1 MQSSNALPGNARRKA
16 GVVVKEITTSDL
28 TKVLGFNPSAEQ
40 IAAIVSPLEPSMIVA
55 GAGTGKTTVMA
66 GRIAWLIMTQQVP
79 PDRILGLTFTT
90 KAANELLTRVRSFLP
105 GALKY
110 LPDESA
116 HSDLGEPVISTYN
129 AFGSRLLKEHALRLG
144 LEPDARVVVDATRYQ
159 LAMRVVCQSNYDLGG
174 LGYSPTTAV
183 TEMLKL
189 DEHCSNYLVDPNHI
203 IEKDSQR
210 LISLE
215 GIAKKQEL
223 THDMIKT
230 CLKRISLAKLV
241 LDFRQAK
248 ISNDVIDYAD
258 QIRLAAQAAQN
269 SQAMRDILK
278 EQFHAVL
285 LDEYQD
291 TSLSQKVLLQEL
303 FGQGHPVMAV
313 GDPCQAIYGW
323 RGAEITNMENFK
335 FDFERQVSGMWEPAQ
350 IYKLTANRRSGQNI
364 LTAANSL
371 SNKLREIHPEIVEL
385 VPADDAKPVGEI
397 QTALLPT
404 FTDEVEW
411 VAEQISKIKPVKSW
425 NEVAVLLR
433 EKKNAQYYVNALEAK
448 GIPVQVVDPGALIN
462 LPEVREVVSYLEA
475 IYDPTANTALARIL
489 LSPRWQIG
497 SRDLAILGRHASELV
512 RVDVTPEMPI
522 DVQLDHIVSAVD
534 KSQRVSLLDALE
546 LVSEDETLPYSPE
559 ARVRLVEL
567 ASQLRMLRRFCN
579 ESAID
584 LISRVIRV
592 TGIGIEAM
600 VVNSPEGSTHFDRLA
615 ALIDLAGN
623 FRNLEGDSSVAA
635 FLEFL
640 RTGQRFNSLVE
651 ADVTLSDN
659 AVIVMSIHKSKGLEF
674 PIVVIPDLTV
684 GVFPSTPKDRHWP
697 KNAFRIPPDALG
709 APINPLLPEF
719 PSPTGPRGVDFKA
732 FTSAAGELATIDER
746 RLAYVAVTRAE
757 QKVIASGSWWG
768 PTQSR
773 LRGPSDFLI
782 NLHDGATHPDV
793 WTQTP
798 DADATNPLLSDVQY
812 LSWPAQ
818 IDPAKQSQVQR
829 DAELVRSATI
839 AMHDESGLSSA
850 EKALVE
856 SWQQDIDALVL
867 QSRQFESS
875 ERLVRLP
882 SSLSASQL
890 IALNTDE
897 DTFLKSLVRPMPRKP
912 SSAADRGTT
921 FHSWVETFYGSR
933 TLIDTETLAGAMD
946 DEIYTDEQLQ
956 ALKSAFESGPFVNRT
971 PASLELPF
979 ALVLGGRTL
988 RGRLDALFTGTLDD
1002 PTAADSWLVV
1012 DWKTG
1017 KPGSANDL
1025 QLSIY
1030 RQAAAQSLGV
1040 NPEQIQAAFYY
1051 VADQV
1056 VSTPQNLL
1064 SLDELAE
1071 LIL

>member
-1 MQSSNALPGNARRKA
+1 M
-16 GVVVKEITTSDL
+16 KEITTSDL
-28 TKVLGFNPSAEQ
+28 TKVLGFNPSSEQ
-40 IAAIVSPLEPSMIVA
+40 LAAIVSPLEPSMIVA

-66 GRIAWLIMTQQVP
+66 GRIAWLIMTQQVA

-105 GALKY
+105 AALKY
-110 LPDESA
+110 LPDEFA

-159 LAMRVVCQSNYDLGG
+159 LAMRVVCQSHYDLGG

-189 DEHCSNYLVDPNHI
+189 DEQCSNYLVDPNLI
-203 IEKDSQR
+203 IENDTQR
-210 LISLE
+210 LVGLE
-215 GIAKKQEL
+215 KIDKKQEL
-223 THDMIKT
+223 TFDMIKT
-230 CLKRISLAKLV
+230 CQKRIALAKLV
-241 LDFRQAK
+241 MDFRQAK

-269 SQAMRDILK
+269 SRAMRDILK
-278 EQFHAVL
+278 DQFHVVL

-335 FDFERQVSGMWEPAQ
+335 DDFPRELTGNWEPAQ
-350 IYKLTANRRSGQNI
+350 IYKLTANRRSGENI

-385 VPADDAKPVGEI
+385 VPADDAKPTGEI

-404 FTDEVEW
+404 FSDEVEW
-411 VAEQISKIKPVKSW
+411 VADQVSKIKPIKSW

-433 EKKNAQYYVNALEAK
+433 EKKNAQYYVNALEAR
-448 GIPVQVVDPGALIN
+448 GIPVQVVDPGALVN

-475 IYDPTANTALARIL
+475 VYDPTANTALARIL

-512 RVDVTPEMPI
+512 RIDVTQEMPI

-546 LVSEDETLPYSPE
+546 LVSEGETLPYSPE

-567 ASQLRMLRRFCN
+567 AAQLRMLRKFCN

-584 LISRVIRV
+584 LISRIIRV

-623 FRNLEGDSSVAA
+623 FRNLEGDSSVGA
-635 FLEFL
+635 FLEYL

-674 PIVVIPDLTV
+674 PIVVVPDLTV

-719 PSPTGPRGVDFKA
+719 PSPGGPRGVDFKA
-732 FTSAAGELATIDER
+732 FSSAAGELATIDER
-746 RLAYVAVTRAE
+746 RLAYVAITRAE

-768 PTQSR
+768 PTQSK
-773 LRGPSDFLI
+773 LRGPSQFLI
-782 NLHDGATHPDV
+782 DLHEGATTPDI

-798 DADATNPLLSDVQY
+798 DPDATNPLLADVQY
-812 LSWPAQ
+812 LTWPVQ
-818 IDPAKQSQVQR
+818 IEPAKRVAIQEQA
-829 DAELVRSATI
+829 DLVKSAAI
-839 AMHDESGLSSA
+839 KLHDQSGLNV
-850 EKALVE
+850 EELALVE

-867 QSRQFESS
+867 QASQNESA

-882 SSLSASQL
+882 ASLSASQL
-890 IALNTDE
+890 IALNVDE
-897 DTFLKSLVRPMPRKP
+897 ETFLKSLVRPMPRKP

-921 FHSWVETFYGSR
+921 FHSWVETFYGRR
-933 TLIDTETLAGAMD
+933 TLIDTEMLVGAMD
-946 DEIYTDEQLQ
+946 DEIYSDEQLQ
-956 ALKSAFESGPFVNRT
+956 ALKSAFESGPFVDRT
-971 PASLELPF
+971 PASLEMPF

-988 RGRLDALFTGTLDD
+988 RGRMDALFTGTLDD
-1002 PTAADSWLVV
+1002 PTASDRWLVV

-1030 RQAAAQSLGV
+1030 RQAAALTLGV
-1040 NPEQIQAAFYY
+1040 NPDQIQAVFYY
-1051 VADQV
+1051 VADQEI
-1056 VSTPQNLL
+1056 TPAKNLL
-1064 SLDELAE
+1064 SLEELAE
-1071 LIL
+1071 LIS

>member
-1 MQSSNALPGNARRKA
+1 M
-16 GVVVKEITTSDL
+16 KEITATDL

-40 IAAIVSPLEPSMIVA
+40 LAAIVSPLEPSMIVA

-66 GRIAWLIMTQQVP
+66 GRIAWLIMTQQVA

-105 GALKY
+105 AALKY

-116 HSDLGEPVISTYN
+116 FADLGEPVISTYN

-159 LAMRVVCQSNYDLGG
+159 LAMRVVCESNYDLGG

-189 DEHCSNYLVDPNHI
+189 DEQCSNYLVDPNQI
-203 IEKDSQR
+203 VEKDSQR
-210 LISLE
+210 LVGLE
-215 GIAKKQEL
+215 QIEKKQEL

-230 CLKRISLAKLV
+230 CQKRVALAKLV
-241 LDFRQAK
+241 IDFRQAK

-258 QIRLAAQAAQN
+258 QIRLAAQAAQ
-269 SQAMRDILK
+269 SSEPMRGILK
-278 EQFHAVL
+278 EQFHVVL

-303 FGQGHPVMAV
+303 FGHGHPVMAV

-335 FDFERQVSGMWEPAQ
+335 TDFERNVAGNWEPAQ
-350 IYKLTANRRSGQNI
+350 IYKLTANRRSGSNI

-371 SNKLREIHPEIVEL
+371 SNRLREIHPEIVEL
-385 VPADDAKPVGEI
+385 VTADDAKPKGEI
-397 QTALLPT
+397 HTALLQT
-404 FTDEVEW
+404 FADEVEW
-411 VAEQISKIKPVKSW
+411 VADQISKVKPVKSW

-433 EKKNAQYYVNALEAK
+433 EKKNAQYYVEALEAR
-448 GIPVQVVDPGALIN
+448 GIPVQVVDPGALVN

-475 IYDPTANTALARIL
+475 IYDPTANSALARIL

-497 SRDLAILGRHASELV
+497 SRDLAILGRHAAELV

-546 LVSEDETLPYSPE
+546 LVAEDASLPYSPE
-559 ARVRLVEL
+559 ARVRLIEL
-567 ASQLRMLRRFCN
+567 AAQLRTLRKFCN

-584 LISRVIRV
+584 LISRIIRV
-592 TGIGIEAM
+592 TGIGIESM
-600 VVNSPEGSTHFDRLA
+600 IINSPEGSTHFDRLA

-635 FLEFL
+635 FLEYL

-659 AVIVMSIHKSKGLEF
+659 AVIVMSVHKSKGLEF
-674 PIVVIPDLTV
+674 PIVVVPDLTI

-709 APINPLLPEF
+709 APINPRLPEF
-719 PSPTGPRGVDFKA
+719 PSATGPRGVDFKA
-732 FTSAAGELATIDER
+732 FTTAAGELATIDER
-746 RLAYVAVTRAE
+746 RLAYVAITRAE

-768 PTQSR
+768 PTQSKR
-773 LRGPSDFLI
+773 RGPSDFLI
-782 NLHDGATHPDV
+782 DLHNGATNPNV
-793 WTQTP
+793 WTTTP
-798 DADATNPLLSDVQY
+798 DDDATNPLLADIQY

-818 IDPAKQSQVQR
+818 IEADKRVQIQQE
-829 DAELVRSATI
+829 AELVKSAAKTL
-839 AMHDESGLSSA
+839 HDESGLTQEES
-850 EKALVE
+850 ALVD
-856 SWQQDIDALVL
+856 SWDQDIEALVN
-867 QSRQFESS
+867 QATQYESL

-890 IALNTDE
+890 IALNTNE
-897 DTFLKSLVRPMPRKP
+897 DDFLKSLVRPMPRKP

-921 FHSWVETFYGSR
+921 FHSWVETFYGRR
-933 TLIDTETLAGAMD
+933 TLIDAETLPGAMD

-956 ALKSAFESGPFVNRT
+956 TLKAEFEAGPFVDRT

-988 RGRLDALFTGTLDD
+988 RGRLDALFTGTLED
-1002 PTAADSWLVV
+1002 PTASDSWLVV

-1030 RQAAAQSLGV
+1030 RQAAALTLGV
-1040 NPEQIQAAFYY
+1040 NPDQVQAVFYY
-1051 VADQV
+1051 VSEQV
-1056 VSTPQNLL
+1056 VTSPDTLL
-1064 SLDELAE
+1064 SLDELTE
-1071 LIL
+1071 LIS

>member
-1 MQSSNALPGNARRKA
+1 M
-16 GVVVKEITTSDL
+16 KEITTSDL

-40 IAAIVSPLEPSMIVA
+40 LASIVSPMEPSMIVA

-66 GRIAWLIMTQQVP
+66 GRIAWLIMTQQVA

-105 GALKY
+105 AALKY

-116 HSDLGEPVISTYN
+116 HTDLGEPVISTYN

-159 LAMRVVCQSNYDLGG
+159 LAMRVVCQSHYDLGG

-189 DEHCSNYLVDPNHI
+189 DEQCSNYLVDPNLI
-203 IEKDSQR
+203 IESDTQR
-210 LISLE
+210 LVGLE
-215 GIAKKQEL
+215 RVEKKQEL
-223 THDMIKT
+223 TYDMIKT
-230 CLKRISLAKLV
+230 CQKRIALAKLV
-241 LDFRQAK
+241 MDFRHAK

-269 SQAMRDILK
+269 SQTMRDILK
-278 EQFHAVL
+278 DQFHVVL

-303 FGQGHPVMAV
+303 FGNGHPVMAV

-335 FDFERQVSGMWEPAQ
+335 NDFPRELAGNWEYAQV
-350 IYKLTANRRSGQNI
+350 YKLTANRRSGKNI
-364 LTAANSL
+364 LIAANSL

-385 VPADDAKPVGEI
+385 VPADDAKPAGEI
-397 QTALLPT
+397 QAALLPT

-411 VAEQISKIKPVKSW
+411 VAEQISKIKTEKSW

-433 EKKNAQYYVNALEAK
+433 EKKNAQYYVNALEAR
-448 GIPVQVVDPGALIN
+448 GIPVQVVDPGALVN

-489 LSPRWQIG
+489 LGPRWQIG

-512 RVDVTPEMPI
+512 RVDVTPDMPI

-546 LVSEDETLPYSPE
+546 LVSEDDSLPYSPE
-559 ARVRLVEL
+559 ARVRLIEL
-567 ASQLRMLRRFCN
+567 ASQLRMLRKFCN

-584 LISRVIRV
+584 LISRIIRV

-600 VVNSPEGSTHFDRLA
+600 VVKSPEGSTHFDRLA

-623 FRNLEGDSSVAA
+623 FRNLEGDSSVGA
-635 FLEFL
+635 FLEYL

-674 PIVVIPDLTV
+674 PIVVVPDLTV

-709 APINPLLPEF
+709 VPTNPLLPEF

-732 FTSAAGELATIDER
+732 FTTAAGELATTDER
-746 RLAYVAVTRAE
+746 RLAYVAITRAE
-757 QKVIASGSWWG
+757 KKVIASGSWWG
-768 PTQSR
+768 PTQSK
-773 LRGPSDFLI
+773 LRGPSSFLI
-782 NLHDGATHPDV
+782 DLHEGATRPDV
-793 WTQTP
+793 WTETP
-798 DADATNPLLSDVQY
+798 DPDTTNPLLADVQY
-812 LSWPAQ
+812 LTWPVQVDSTKRIAIQQEAQ
-818 IDPAKQSQVQR
+818 
-829 DAELVRSATI
+829 LVKSAAI
-839 AMHDESGLSSA
+839 KLHDQSGLS
-850 EKALVE
+850 EQEIALVE

-867 QSRQFESS
+867 QASQYESV

-882 SSLSASQL
+882 ASLSASQL

-897 DTFLKSLVRPMPRKP
+897 EVFLKSLVRPMPRQP

-921 FHSWVETFYGSR
+921 FHSWVETFYGRR
-933 TLIDTETLAGAMD
+933 TLIDAESLAGAMD
-946 DEIYTDEQLQ
+946 DEIYSDEQLQ
-956 ALKSAFESGPFVNRT
+956 ALKSAFESGPFVDRT
-971 PASLELPF
+971 PVSLEMPF

-988 RGRLDALFTGTLDD
+988 RGRMDALFKGTLED
-1002 PTAADSWLVV
+1002 PNASDQWLVV

-1017 KPGSANDL
+1017 KSGSANDL
-1025 QLSIY
+1025 QLSVY
-1030 RQAAAQSLGV
+1030 RQAAALTLGV
-1040 NPEQIQAAFYY
+1040 NPDQIQAAFYY
-1051 VADQV
+1051 VADQDV
-1056 VSTPQNLL
+1056 RPAENLL

-1071 LIL
+1071 LIS

>member
-1 MQSSNALPGNARRKA
+1 MKE
-16 GVVVKEITTSDL
+16 VKTSEL
-28 TKVLGFNPSAEQ
+28 SKVLKFNPSAEQ
-40 IAAIVSPLEPSMIVA
+40 LAAIISPMEPSMIVA

-66 GRIAWLIMTQQVP
+66 GRIAWLIMTQKVA

-90 KAANELLTRVRSFLP
+90 KAANELLNRVRDFLP
-105 GALKY
+105 AALAY
-110 LPDESA
+110 LPDSSA
-116 HSDLGEPVISTYN
+116 HLDLGEPVISTYN

-159 LAMRVVCQSNYDLGG
+159 LAMRVVCQSRYDLGG

-183 TEMLKL
+183 SEMLKL
-189 DEHCSNYLVDPNHI
+189 DEHCSNYLVDPNLI
-203 IEKDSQR
+203 AEKDSKR
-210 LISLE
+210 LIGLE
-215 GIAKKQEL
+215 LIEKKQEL

-230 CLKRISLAKLV
+230 CQKRIALAKLV
-241 LDFRQAK
+241 IDFRQAK
-248 ISNDVIDYAD
+248 ISNDVIDYSD
-258 QIRLAAQAAQN
+258 QIRLAAQAAQS
-269 SQAMRDILK
+269 SQTMRDILK
-278 EQFHAVL
+278 EQFHVVL

-335 FDFERQVSGMWEPAQ
+335 TDFERQVGATWEPAQ
-350 IYKLTANRRSGQNI
+350 IYKLTANRRSGKNI
-364 LTAANSL
+364 LDVANSL

-385 VPADDAKPVGEI
+385 VPADDAKPAGEI
-397 QTALLPT
+397 HTALLST
-404 FTDEVEW
+404 FTEEVDW
-411 VAEQISKIKPVKSW
+411 VADQISMIKPVKSW

-433 EKKNAQYYVNALEAK
+433 EKKNAQYYVAALEAR
-448 GIPVQVVDPGALIN
+448 GIPVQVVDPGALVN

-475 IYDPTANTALARIL
+475 IYDPTANSALARIL

-497 SRDLAILGRHASELV
+497 SRDLAILGRHAAELV
-512 RVDVTPEMPI
+512 RIEVTPEMPI

-546 LVSEDETLPYSPE
+546 LVGDDKSQPYSPE
-559 ARVRLVEL
+559 ARVRLIEL
-567 ASQLRMLRRFCN
+567 VAQLRSLRRFCN

-584 LISRVIRV
+584 LISRIIRV

-600 VVNSPEGSTHFDRLA
+600 VINSPVGSTHFDRLA

-623 FRNLEGDSSVAA
+623 FRNLEGDSSVSA
-635 FLEFL
+635 FLEYL

-651 ADVTLSDN
+651 ADVTLSEN

-674 PIVVIPDLTV
+674 PIVVVPDLTS

-697 KNAFRIPPDALG
+697 KNAFRIPPDCLAN
-709 APINPLLPEF
+709 PINPLLPQF
-719 PSPTGPRGVDFKA
+719 PSPAGPRGVDFKA
-732 FTSAAGELATIDER
+732 FTDAAAAVATIDER
-746 RLAYVAVTRAE
+746 RLAYVAVTRAQ

-768 PTQSR
+768 PTQSK
-773 LRGPSDFLI
+773 LRGPSEFLTQ
-782 NLHDGATHPDV
+782 LHEGATNPNV
-793 WTQTP
+793 WTDTP
-798 DADATNPLLSDVQY
+798 EAEATNPLLAEVKY
-812 LSWPAQ
+812 VSWPAQ
-818 IDPAKQSQVQR
+818 IEPAKRLQIQQ
-829 DAELVRSATI
+829 DAELVKSAATKL
-839 AMHDESGLSSA
+839 HDESKLTN
-850 EKALVE
+850 EEIALVE

-867 QSRQFESS
+867 QASQYESV

-882 SSLSASQL
+882 TSLSASQL
-890 IALNTDE
+890 ISLNSDE
-897 DTFLKSLVRPMPRKP
+897 ETFLKSLVRPMPRQP
-912 SSAADRGTT
+912 SSTADRGTA
-921 FHSWVETFYGSR
+921 FHSWVETFYGPR
-933 TLIDTETLAGAMD
+933 TLINDEILLGAMD

-956 ALKSAFESGPFVNRT
+956 ALKTAFESGQFSNRT
-971 PASLELPF
+971 PESLELQF

-988 RGRLDALFTGTLDD
+988 RGRMDALFPGTLDD
-1002 PTAADSWLVV
+1002 PNATDSWLVV

-1030 RQAAAQSLGV
+1030 RQAAAMTLGV
-1040 NPEQIQAAFYY
+1040 NPEQVQAVFYY

-1056 VSTPQNLL
+1056 VTTPTSLL

-1071 LIL
+1071 LIS

>member
-1 MQSSNALPGNARRKA
+1 
-16 GVVVKEITTSDL
+16 
-28 TKVLGFNPSAEQ
+28 
-40 IAAIVSPLEPSMIVA
+40 
-55 GAGTGKTTVMA
+55 MA
-66 GRIAWLIMTQQVP
+66 GRIAWLIMTQQVA

-105 GALKY
+105 AALKY

-116 HSDLGEPVISTYN
+116 HTDLGEPVISTYN

-159 LAMRVVCQSNYDLGG
+159 LAMRVVCQSHYDLGG

-189 DEHCSNYLVDPNHI
+189 DEQCSNYLVDPNLI
-203 IEKDSQR
+203 IESDTQR
-210 LISLE
+210 LIGLE
-215 GIAKKQEL
+215 RIEKKQEL

-230 CLKRISLAKLV
+230 CQKRVALAKLV
-241 LDFRQAK
+241 MDFRQAK
-248 ISNDVIDYAD
+248 IANDVIDYAD
-258 QIRLAAQAAQN
+258 QIRLAAQAAHN
-269 SQAMRDILK
+269 SQAMREMLK
-278 EQFHAVL
+278 DQFHVVL

-291 TSLSQKVLLQEL
+291 TSLSQKVLLQQL
-303 FGQGHPVMAV
+303 FGNGHPVMAV

-335 FDFERQVSGMWEPAQ
+335 DDFPRELAGNWESAQV
-350 IYKLTANRRSGQNI
+350 YKLTANRRSGKNI
-364 LTAANSL
+364 LIAANSL

-385 VPADDAKPVGEI
+385 VPADDAKPAGEI

-448 GIPVQVVDPGALIN
+448 GIPVQVVDPGALVN

-546 LVSEDETLPYSPE
+546 LVGEDETLPYSPE

-567 ASQLRMLRRFCN
+567 ASQLRMLRKFCN

-584 LISRVIRV
+584 LISRIIRV

-623 FRNLEGDSSVAA
+623 FRNLEGDSSVGA
-635 FLEFL
+635 FLEYL
-640 RTGQRFNSLVE
+640 RTGQRFNTLVE

-674 PIVVIPDLTV
+674 PIVVVPDLTV

-719 PSPTGPRGVDFKA
+719 PGPTGPRGVDFKA
-732 FTSAAGELATIDER
+732 FTTAAGELATIDER
-746 RLAYVAVTRAE
+746 RLAYVAITRAE

-768 PTQSR
+768 PTQSK
-773 LRGPSDFLI
+773 LRGPSAFLMD
-782 NLHDGATHPDV
+782 LHKGATRPDV
-793 WTQTP
+793 WTETP
-798 DADATNPLLSDVQY
+798 DPDAINPLLADVQY
-812 LSWPAQ
+812 LTWPV
-818 IDPAKQSQVQR
+818 QVDSTKRLAIQQE
-829 DAELVRSATI
+829 AELVKSAAI
-839 AMHDESGLSSA
+839 KLHDQSGLS
-850 EKALVE
+850 EQEIALVE

-867 QSRQFESS
+867 QASQYESV

-882 SSLSASQL
+882 ASLSASQL

-897 DTFLKSLVRPMPRKP
+897 EVFLKSLVRPMPRQP

-921 FHSWVETFYGSR
+921 FHSWVETFYGRR
-933 TLIDTETLAGAMD
+933 TLIDAESLAGAMD
-946 DEIYTDEQLQ
+946 DEIYSDEQLQ
-956 ALKSAFESGPFVNRT
+956 ALKSAFESGLFVDRT
-971 PASLELPF
+971 PVSLEMPF

-988 RGRLDALFTGTLDD
+988 RGRMDALFKGTLED
-1002 PTAADSWLVV
+1002 PNASDQWLVV

-1017 KPGSANDL
+1017 KSGSANDL

-1030 RQAAAQSLGV
+1030 RQAAALTLGV
-1040 NPEQIQAAFYY
+1040 NPDQIQAVFYY
-1051 VADQV
+1051 VADQDIK
-1056 VSTPQNLL
+1056 PAKNLL
-1064 SLDELAE
+1064 SLDALAE
-1071 LIL
+1071 LIT

>member
-1 MQSSNALPGNARRKA
+1 M
-16 GVVVKEITTSDL
+16 KEIKTSDL

-40 IAAIVSPLEPSMIVA
+40 LAAIISPLEPSMIVA

-66 GRIAWLIMTQQVP
+66 GRIAWLIMTQQVA

-90 KAANELLTRVRSFLP
+90 KAANELLTRVRSFLKA
-105 GALKY
+105 ALSY
-110 LPDESA
+110 LPDDSGHA
-116 HSDLGEPVISTYN
+116 DLGEPIISTYN

-159 LAMRVVCQSNYDLGG
+159 LAMRVVCQSSHDLGG

-189 DEHCSNYLVDPNHI
+189 DEQCSNYLVDPNLI
-203 IEKDSQR
+203 VENDTQR
-210 LISLE
+210 LLGLE
-215 GIAKKQEL
+215 QIEKKQEL

-230 CLKRISLAKLV
+230 CKKRIALAKLV

-278 EQFHAVL
+278 EQFQVVL

-303 FGQGHPVMAV
+303 FGQGHSVMAV

-335 FDFERQVSGMWEPAQ
+335 FDFKRQVAGAFEPAQ
-350 IYKLTANRRSGQNI
+350 IYKLTANRRSGKNI

-385 VPADDAKPVGEI
+385 VPADDAKPAGEI
-397 QTALLPT
+397 HTALLPT
-404 FTDEVEW
+404 FADEVEW
-411 VAEQISKIKPVKSW
+411 VSEQISKLKPIKSW
-425 NEVAVLLR
+425 NEVAILLR
-433 EKKNAQYYVNALEAK
+433 EKKNVQYYVTALEAR
-448 GIPVQVVDPGALIN
+448 GIPVQVIDPGALVN

-475 IYDPTANTALARIL
+475 IYDPTANPALARIL

-512 RVDVTPEMPI
+512 RVEVTPEMPI
-522 DVQLDHIVSAVD
+522 EVQLDHIVSAVD

-546 LVSEDETLPYSPE
+546 LVGEDDSLPYSPE
-559 ARVRLVEL
+559 AKVRMIEL
-567 ASQLRMLRRFCN
+567 AGQLRMLRKFCN

-584 LISRVIRV
+584 LISRIIRV
-592 TGIGIEAM
+592 TGIGIESM
-600 VVNSPEGSTHFDRLA
+600 VLASPEGSTHFDRLA
-615 ALIDLAGN
+615 ALLDLAGN

-635 FLEFL
+635 FLEYL

-651 ADVTLSDN
+651 ADVTLSEN

-684 GVFPSTPKDRHWP
+684 GVFPSAPKDRHWP
-697 KNAFRIPPDALG
+697 KNAFRIPTDSLG
-709 APINPLLPEF
+709 APINPLLPDF
-719 PSPTGPRGVDFKA
+719 PSPSGPRGVDFKA
-732 FTSAAGELATIDER
+732 FATAAGELAIIDER
-746 RLAYVAVTRAE
+746 RLAYVAITRAE
-757 QKVIASGSWWG
+757 RMVIASGSWWG

-782 NLHDGATHPDV
+782 DLHDSAADPDIWTPAPDV
-793 WTQTP
+793 
-798 DADATNPLLSDVQY
+798 DATNPLLSDVQY
-812 LSWPAQ
+812 LTWPAQ
-818 IDPAKQSQVQR
+818 IDPEKQSQIKIAA
-829 DAELVRSATI
+829 DLVNAAVTKL
-839 AMHDESGLSSA
+839 HDESGLTT
-850 EKALVE
+850 EEINLVA

-867 QSRQFESS
+867 QSSQNEGS

-882 SSLSASQL
+882 NSLSASQL
-890 IALNTDE
+890 ISLTTDE
-897 DTFLKSLVRPMPRKP
+897 EVFLKSLVRPMPRKP
-912 SSAADRGTT
+912 SSAADRGTN

-933 TLIDTETLAGAMD
+933 TLIDTETLSGAMD
-946 DEIYTDEQLQ
+946 DEIYTDEQMQ
-956 ALKSAFESGPFVNRT
+956 ALKSAFACGPFVDRT

-988 RGRLDALFTGTLDD
+988 RGRLDALFTGTLED
-1002 PTAADSWLVV
+1002 PTASDSWLVV

-1030 RQAAAQSLGV
+1030 RQAAAQTLGV

-1056 VSTPQNLL
+1056 VVAPPNLL
-1064 SLDELAE
+1064 SLAE
-1071 LIL
+1071 LGELI

>member
-1 MQSSNALPGNARRKA
+1 
-16 GVVVKEITTSDL
+16 VKEIKTSDL

-40 IAAIVSPLEPSMIVA
+40 LAAIISPLEPSMIVA

-66 GRIAWLIMTQQVP
+66 GRIAWLIMTQQVA

-90 KAANELLTRVRSFLP
+90 KAANELLTRVRSFLKA
-105 GALKY
+105 ALSY
-110 LPDESA
+110 LPDDSGHA
-116 HSDLGEPVISTYN
+116 DLGEPIISTYN

-159 LAMRVVCQSNYDLGG
+159 LAMRVVCQSSHDLGG
-174 LGYSPTTAV
+174 LGYSPTAAV

-189 DEHCSNYLVDPNHI
+189 DEQCSNYLVDPNLI
-203 IEKDSQR
+203 VENDTQR
-210 LISLE
+210 LLGLE
-215 GIAKKQEL
+215 QIEKKQEL

-230 CLKRISLAKLV
+230 CKKRIALAKLV

-258 QIRLAAQAAQN
+258 QIRLAAQASQN

-278 EQFHAVL
+278 EQFQVVL

-303 FGQGHPVMAV
+303 FGQGHSVMAV

-335 FDFERQVSGMWEPAQ
+335 FDFKRQVAGAFEPAQ
-350 IYKLTANRRSGQNI
+350 IYKLTANRRSGKNI

-385 VPADDAKPVGEI
+385 VPADDAKPAGEI
-397 QTALLPT
+397 HTALLPT
-404 FTDEVEW
+404 FADEVEW
-411 VAEQISKIKPVKSW
+411 VSEQISKLKPVKSW
-425 NEVAVLLR
+425 NEVAILLR
-433 EKKNAQYYVNALEAK
+433 EKKNVQYYVTALEAR
-448 GIPVQVVDPGALIN
+448 GIPVQVIDPGALVN

-475 IYDPTANTALARIL
+475 IYDPTANSALARIL

-512 RVDVTPEMPI
+512 RVEVTPEMPI
-522 DVQLDHIVSAVD
+522 EVQLDHIVSAVD

-546 LVSEDETLPYSPE
+546 LVGEDDSLPYSPE
-559 ARVRLVEL
+559 AKVRMIEL
-567 ASQLRMLRRFCN
+567 AGQLRMLRKFCN

-584 LISRVIRV
+584 LISRIIRV
-592 TGIGIEAM
+592 TGIGIESM
-600 VVNSPEGSTHFDRLA
+600 VLASPEGSTHFDRLA
-615 ALIDLAGN
+615 ALLDLAGN

-635 FLEFL
+635 FLEYL

-674 PIVVIPDLTV
+674 PIVVVPDLTV
-684 GVFPSTPKDRHWP
+684 GVFPSAPKDRHWP
-697 KNAFRIPPDALG
+697 KNAFRIPTDSLG
-709 APINPLLPEF
+709 APINPLLPDF
-719 PSPTGPRGVDFKA
+719 PSPSGPRGVDFKA
-732 FTSAAGELATIDER
+732 FATAAGELATIDER
-746 RLAYVAVTRAE
+746 RLAYVAITRAE
-757 QKVIASGSWWG
+757 RMVIASGSWWG

-782 NLHDGATHPDV
+782 DLHDSATDPDIWTPAPDV
-793 WTQTP
+793 
-798 DADATNPLLSDVQY
+798 DATNPLMSDVQY
-812 LSWPAQ
+812 LTWPAQ
-818 IDPAKQSQVQR
+818 IDPEKRSQIKIAA
-829 DAELVRSATI
+829 DLVNAAATKLY
-839 AMHDESGLSSA
+839 DESGLTV
-850 EKALVE
+850 EEINLVA

-867 QSRQFESS
+867 QSSQNEAS

-882 SSLSASQL
+882 NSLSASQL
-890 IALNTDE
+890 ISLTTDE
-897 DTFLKSLVRPMPRKP
+897 EVFLKSLVRPMPRKP
-912 SSAADRGTT
+912 SSAADRGTN

-933 TLIDTETLAGAMD
+933 TLIDTETLSGAMD
-946 DEIYTDEQLQ
+946 DEIYTDEQMQ
-956 ALKSAFESGPFVNRT
+956 ALKSAFACGPFVDRT

-988 RGRLDALFTGTLDD
+988 RGRLDALFTGTLED
-1002 PTAADSWLVV
+1002 PTASDSWLVV

-1030 RQAAAQSLGV
+1030 RQAAAQTLGV
-1040 NPEQIQAAFYY
+1040 NPEQIQAAFFY

-1056 VSTPQNLL
+1056 VVAPPKLL
-1064 SLDELAE
+1064 SLAELAE
-1071 LIL
+1071 LI

>member
-1 MQSSNALPGNARRKA
+1 
-16 GVVVKEITTSDL
+16 VKEIKTSDL

-40 IAAIVSPLEPSMIVA
+40 LAAIISPLEPSMIVA

-66 GRIAWLIMTQQVP
+66 GRIAWLIMTQQVA

-90 KAANELLTRVRSFLP
+90 KAANELLTRVRSFLKA
-105 GALKY
+105 ALSY
-110 LPDESA
+110 LPDDSGHA
-116 HSDLGEPVISTYN
+116 DLGEPIISTYN

-159 LAMRVVCQSNYDLGG
+159 LAMRVVCQSSHDLGG

-189 DEHCSNYLVDPNHI
+189 DEQCSNYLVDPNLI
-203 IEKDSQR
+203 VENDTQR
-210 LISLE
+210 LLGLE
-215 GIAKKQEL
+215 QIEKKQEL

-230 CLKRISLAKLV
+230 CKKRIALAKLV

-278 EQFHAVL
+278 EQFQVVL

-303 FGQGHPVMAV
+303 FGQGHSVMAV

-335 FDFERQVSGMWEPAQ
+335 FDFKRQVAGAFEPAQ
-350 IYKLTANRRSGQNI
+350 IYKLTANRRSGKNI

-385 VPADDAKPVGEI
+385 VPADDAKPAGEI
-397 QTALLPT
+397 HTALLPT
-404 FTDEVEW
+404 FADEVEW
-411 VAEQISKIKPVKSW
+411 VSEQISKLKPIKSW
-425 NEVAVLLR
+425 NEVAILLR
-433 EKKNAQYYVNALEAK
+433 EKKNVQYYVTALEAR
-448 GIPVQVVDPGALIN
+448 GIPVQVIDPGALVN

-475 IYDPTANTALARIL
+475 IYDPTANPALARIL

-512 RVDVTPEMPI
+512 RVEVTPEMPI
-522 DVQLDHIVSAVD
+522 EVQLDHIVSAVD

-546 LVSEDETLPYSPE
+546 LVGEDDSLPYSPE
-559 ARVRLVEL
+559 AKVRMIEL
-567 ASQLRMLRRFCN
+567 AGQLRMLRKFCN

-584 LISRVIRV
+584 LISRIIRV
-592 TGIGIEAM
+592 TGIGIESM
-600 VVNSPEGSTHFDRLA
+600 VLASPEGSTHFDRLA
-615 ALIDLAGN
+615 ALLDLAGN

-635 FLEFL
+635 FLEYL

-651 ADVTLSDN
+651 ADVTLSEN

-684 GVFPSTPKDRHWP
+684 GVFPSAPKDRHWP
-697 KNAFRIPPDALG
+697 KNAFRIPTDSLG
-709 APINPLLPEF
+709 APINPLLPDF
-719 PSPTGPRGVDFKA
+719 PSPSGPRGVDFKA
-732 FTSAAGELATIDER
+732 FATAAGELAIIDER
-746 RLAYVAVTRAE
+746 RLAYVAITRAE
-757 QKVIASGSWWG
+757 RMVIASGSWWG

-782 NLHDGATHPDV
+782 DLHDSAADPDIWTPAPDV
-793 WTQTP
+793 
-798 DADATNPLLSDVQY
+798 DATNPLLSDVQY
-812 LSWPAQ
+812 LTWPAQ
-818 IDPAKQSQVQR
+818 IDPEKQSQIKIAA
-829 DAELVRSATI
+829 DLVNAAVTKL
-839 AMHDESGLSSA
+839 HDESGLTT
-850 EKALVE
+850 EEINLVA

-867 QSRQFESS
+867 QSSQNEGS

-882 SSLSASQL
+882 NSLSASQL
-890 IALNTDE
+890 ISLTTDE
-897 DTFLKSLVRPMPRKP
+897 EVFLKSLVRPMPRKP
-912 SSAADRGTT
+912 SSAADRGTN

-933 TLIDTETLAGAMD
+933 TLIDTETLSGAMD
-946 DEIYTDEQLQ
+946 DEIYTDEQMQ
-956 ALKSAFESGPFVNRT
+956 ALKSAFACGPFVDRT

-988 RGRLDALFTGTLDD
+988 RGRLDALFTGTLED
-1002 PTAADSWLVV
+1002 PTASDSWLVV

-1030 RQAAAQSLGV
+1030 RQAAAQTLGV

-1056 VSTPQNLL
+1056 VVAPPNLL
-1064 SLDELAE
+1064 SLAE
-1071 LIL
+1071 LGELI

>member
-1 MQSSNALPGNARRKA
+1 MSE
-16 GVVVKEITTSDL
+16 VTTSDL

-40 IAAIVSPLEPSMIVA
+40 MAAITSAMEPSMIVA

-90 KAANELLTRVRSFLP
+90 KAANELLKRVRGFLP
-105 GALKY
+105 AALKY
-110 LPDESA
+110 LPDASA
-116 HSDLGEPVISTYN
+116 HADLGEPVISTYN

-189 DEHCSNYLVDPNHI
+189 DEQCSNYLVDPNFI
-203 IEKDSQR
+203 IENDSHR
-210 LISLE
+210 LLGLE
-215 GIAKKQEL
+215 AIEKKQEL

-230 CLKRISLAKLV
+230 CQKRIALAKLV
-241 LDFRQAK
+241 IDFRQAK

-269 SQAMRDILK
+269 SQVMRDMLK
-278 EQFHAVL
+278 EQFHVVL

-303 FGQGHPVMAV
+303 FGSGHPVMAV

-335 FDFERQVSGMWEPAQ
+335 TDFERQVQDAWTPAEV
-350 IYKLTANRRSGQNI
+350 YKLTANRRSGKNI
-364 LTAANSL
+364 LAAANSL
-371 SNKLREIHPEIVEL
+371 SDKLREIHPEIVRL
-385 VPADDAKPVGEI
+385 VAADDAKPAGEI
-397 QTALLPT
+397 HTALLPT

-411 VAEQISKIKPVKSW
+411 VCDQISKLKPVKSW
-425 NEVAVLLR
+425 NEVAILLR
-433 EKKNAQYYVNALEAK
+433 EKKNAQHYVNALESR
-448 GIPVQVVDPGALIN
+448 GIPVQVVDPDALIN

-475 IYDPTANTALARIL
+475 IYDPTANSALARIL
-489 LSPRWQIG
+489 QSPRWQIG
-497 SRDLAILGRHASELV
+497 PRDLAILGRHASELV
-512 RVDVTPEMPI
+512 RIDVTPDMPI

-567 ASQLRMLRRFCN
+567 ASQLRMLRKFCN

-600 VVNSPEGSTHFDRLA
+600 ALNSPEGSTHFDRLA

-635 FLEFL
+635 FLEYL

-674 PIVVIPDLTV
+674 PIVVVPDLTS

-697 KNAFRIPPDALG
+697 KNAFRIPPDSLG

-719 PSPTGPRGVDFKA
+719 PSPSGPRGVDFKA
-732 FTSAAGELATIDER
+732 YTSAAGELSIIDER
-746 RLAYVAVTRAE
+746 RLAYVAITRAE

-773 LRGPSDFLI
+773 VRGPSDFLI
-782 NLHDGATHPDV
+782 DLHGDATNPDV
-793 WTQTP
+793 WTPAP
-798 DADATNPLLSDVQY
+798 DVDATNPLLSNIQY
-812 LSWPAQ
+812 LTWPAQ
-818 IDPAKQSQVQR
+818 IDSVKRAQIQEHA
-829 DAELVRSATI
+829 DLVRSA
-839 AMHDESGLSSA
+839 AAKLHDQSGLSS
-850 EKALVE
+850 EELALVE
-856 SWQQDIDALVL
+856 SWQQDVDALVL
-867 QSRQFESS
+867 QSRQFEST

-882 SSLSASQL
+882 DSLSASQL
-890 IALNTDE
+890 IALTADE
-897 DTFLKSLVRPMPRKP
+897 ESFLKTLVRPMPRKP
-912 SSAADRGTT
+912 SSAADRGTN
-921 FHSWVETFYGSR
+921 FHSWVETFYGNR
-933 TLIDTETLAGAMD
+933 ALIDTETLSGAMD
-946 DEIYTDEQLQ
+946 DEIYTDDQLQ
-956 ALKSAFESGPFVNRT
+956 ALKAAFESGPFANRT

-979 ALVLGGRTL
+979 ALVVGGRTL
-988 RGRLDALFTGTLDD
+988 RGRLDALFSGTLED
-1002 PTAADSWLVV
+1002 PAASDRWLVV

-1017 KPGSANDL
+1017 KPGSATDL

-1030 RQAAAQSLGV
+1030 RQAAAQTLGV
-1040 NPEQIQAAFYY
+1040 NPEQVQAAFYY

-1056 VSTPQNLL
+1056 VTMPPKLL
-1064 SLDELAE
+1064 SLSELTE

>member
-1 MQSSNALPGNARRKA
+1 MS
-16 GVVVKEITTSDL
+16 GVTTSDL

-40 IAAIVSPLEPSMIVA
+40 MAAIISPLEPSMIVA

-90 KAANELLTRVRSFLP
+90 KAANELLKRVRGFLP
-105 GALKY
+105 AALKY

-116 HSDLGEPVISTYN
+116 HADLGEPVISTYN

-174 LGYSPTTAV
+174 LGYSPTTSV

-189 DEHCSNYLVDPNHI
+189 DEQCSNYLVDPNVI
-203 IEKDSQR
+203 IENDSRR
-210 LISLE
+210 LLGLE
-215 GIAKKQEL
+215 GIEKKQEL
-223 THDMIKT
+223 TNEMIKT
-230 CLKRISLAKLV
+230 CQKRIALAKLV
-241 LDFRQAK
+241 IDFRQAK

-269 SQAMRDILK
+269 SQAMREMLK
-278 EQFHAVL
+278 EQFHVVL

-303 FGQGHPVMAV
+303 FGIGHPVMAV

-335 FDFERQVSGMWEPAQ
+335 TDFKRQVGDFWEPAQ
-350 IYKLTANRRSGQNI
+350 VYKLTANRRSGKNI
-364 LTAANSL
+364 LSAANSL
-371 SNKLREIHPEIVEL
+371 SDKLREIHREIVQL
-385 VPADDAKPVGEI
+385 VAADDAKPAGEI
-397 QTALLPT
+397 HTALLPT
-404 FTDEVEW
+404 FADEVEW
-411 VAEQISKIKPVKSW
+411 VCDQISKLKPVKSW
-425 NEVAVLLR
+425 NEVAILLR
-433 EKKNAQYYVNALEAK
+433 EKKNAQYYVSALESR
-448 GIPVQVVDPGALIN
+448 GIPVQVVDPGALVN

-475 IYDPTANTALARIL
+475 IYDPTANSALARIL
-489 LSPRWQIG
+489 QSPRWQIG
-497 SRDLAILGRHASELV
+497 PRDLAILGRHASELV
-512 RVDVTPEMPI
+512 RVDVTPDMPI

-546 LVSEDETLPYSPE
+546 LVSEEESLPYSPE

-567 ASQLRMLRRFCN
+567 AGQIRMLRKFCN

-584 LISRVIRV
+584 LISRIIRV

-600 VVNSPEGSTHFDRLA
+600 AINSPEGSTHFDRLA

-635 FLEFL
+635 FLEYL

-674 PIVVIPDLTV
+674 PIVVVPDLTA

-697 KNAFRIPPDALG
+697 KNAFRIPPDSLG

-719 PSPTGPRGVDFKA
+719 PSPSGPRGVDFKA
-732 FTSAAGELATIDER
+732 YTSAAAELSIVDER
-746 RLAYVAVTRAE
+746 RLAYVAITRAE

-773 LRGPSDFLI
+773 VRGPSDFLI
-782 NLHDGATHPDV
+782 DLHAGATNPDV
-793 WTQTP
+793 WTPTP
-798 DADATNPLLSDVQY
+798 DADATNPLLSNIQY

-818 IDPAKQSQVQR
+818 IDPVKQAQIQESA
-829 DAELVRSATI
+829 DLVRSAS
-839 AMHDESGLSSA
+839 AKLHDQSGLSEA
-850 EKALVE
+850 ELALVE
-856 SWQQDIDALVL
+856 SWQQDIDALVM
-867 QSRQFESS
+867 QSRQFEST

-882 SSLSASQL
+882 DSLSASQL
-890 IALNTDE
+890 IALTADE
-897 DTFLKSLVRPMPRKP
+897 DNFLKTLVRPMPRKP
-912 SSAADRGTT
+912 SSAADRGTN
-921 FHSWVETFYGSR
+921 FHFWVETFYGR
-933 TLIDTETLAGAMD
+933 RALIDTETLSGAMD
-946 DEIYTDEQLQ
+946 DEIYTDDQLQ
-956 ALKSAFESGPFVNRT
+956 ALKSAFESGAFANRT

-979 ALVLGGRTL
+979 ALVIGGRTL
-988 RGRLDALFTGTLDD
+988 RGRLDALFTGTLED
-1002 PTAADSWLVV
+1002 PTVSDRWLVV

-1017 KPGSANDL
+1017 KPGSATDL

-1030 RQAAAQSLGV
+1030 RQAAAQTLGV

-1051 VADQV
+1051 VSDQV
-1056 VSTPQNLL
+1056 VTTPPNLL
-1064 SLDELAE
+1064 SLEELTE

>member
-1 MQSSNALPGNARRKA
+1 M
-16 GVVVKEITTSDL
+16 KEITTSDL

-40 IAAIVSPLEPSMIVA
+40 LAAIVSPLDPSMIVA

-66 GRIAWLIMTQQVP
+66 GRIAWLIMTQQVA

-105 GALKY
+105 AALKY

-116 HSDLGEPVISTYN
+116 FADLGEPVISTYN

-159 LAMRVVCQSNYDLGG
+159 LAMRVVCESSYDLGA
-174 LGYSPTTAV
+174 LGYSPATAV

-189 DEHCSNYLVDPNHI
+189 DEQCSNYLVDPNQI
-203 IEKDSQR
+203 VEKDSQR
-210 LISLE
+210 LVGLE
-215 GIAKKQEL
+215 QIEKKQEL

-230 CLKRISLAKLV
+230 CQKRIALAKLV
-241 LDFRQAK
+241 VDFRQAK

-258 QIRLAAQAAQN
+258 QIRLAAQAARS
-269 SQAMRDILK
+269 SQPMRDILK
-278 EQFHAVL
+278 EQFHVVL

-335 FDFERQVSGMWEPAQ
+335 TDFERNVAGNWQSAQ
-350 IYKLTANRRSGQNI
+350 IYKLTANRRSGNNI

-385 VPADDAKPVGEI
+385 VTADDAKPKGEI
-397 QTALLPT
+397 HTALLQT
-404 FTDEVEW
+404 FADEVEW
-411 VAEQISKIKPVKSW
+411 VADQISKVKPVKSW
-425 NEVAVLLR
+425 NEIAVLLR
-433 EKKNAQYYVNALEAK
+433 EKKNAQYYVEALEAR
-448 GIPVQVVDPGALIN
+448 GIPVQVVDPGALVN

-475 IYDPTANTALARIL
+475 IYDPTANSALARIL

-512 RVDVTPEMPI
+512 RIDVTPEMPI
-522 DVQLDHIVSAVD
+522 DVHLDHIVSAVD

-546 LVSEDETLPYSPE
+546 LVAEDESLPYSLE
-559 ARVRLVEL
+559 ARVRLIEL
-567 ASQLRMLRRFCN
+567 AAQLRTLRKFCN

-584 LISRVIRV
+584 LISRIIRV
-592 TGIGIEAM
+592 TGIGIESM
-600 VVNSPEGSTHFDRLA
+600 IIDSPEGSTHFDRLA

-635 FLEFL
+635 FLEYL

-659 AVIVMSIHKSKGLEF
+659 AVIVMSVHKSKGLEF
-674 PIVVIPDLTV
+674 PIVVVPDLTV

-719 PSPTGPRGVDFKA
+719 PSATGPRGVDFKA
-732 FTSAAGELATIDER
+732 FTTAAGELATIDER
-746 RLAYVAVTRAE
+746 RLAYVAITRAE

-768 PTQSR
+768 PTQSKR
-773 LRGPSDFLI
+773 RGPSDFLI
-782 NLHDGATHPDV
+782 DLHNGATNPDA
-793 WTQTP
+793 WTATP
-798 DADATNPLLSDVQY
+798 DDDATNPLLADIQY

-818 IDPAKQSQVQR
+818 MEADKRIQIQQEAQLVKSAAKM
-829 DAELVRSATI
+829 L
-839 AMHDESGLSSA
+839 HDESGLTQEES
-850 EKALVE
+850 ALVD
-856 SWQQDIDALVL
+856 SWDQDIEALVS
-867 QSRQFESS
+867 QATQFESL

-890 IALNTDE
+890 IALNTNE
-897 DTFLKSLVRPMPRKP
+897 DDFLKSLVRPMPRKP

-921 FHSWVETFYGSR
+921 FHSWVETFYGRR
-933 TLIDTETLAGAMD
+933 TLIDAETLPGAMD

-956 ALKSAFESGPFVNRT
+956 ALKAAFESGPFFDRT

-988 RGRLDALFTGTLDD
+988 RGRLDALFTGTLED
-1002 PTAADSWLVV
+1002 PTARDSWLVV

-1030 RQAAAQSLGV
+1030 RQAAALTLGV
-1040 NPEQIQAAFYY
+1040 NPDQVQAVFYY

-1056 VSTPQNLL
+1056 ITSPDTLL
-1064 SLDELAE
+1064 SIDELTE
-1071 LIL
+1071 LIS

>member
-1 MQSSNALPGNARRKA
+1 M
-16 GVVVKEITTSDL
+16 KEIKTSDL

-40 IAAIVSPLEPSMIVA
+40 LAAIISPLEPSMIVA

-66 GRIAWLIMTQQVP
+66 GRIAWLIMTQQVA

-90 KAANELLTRVRSFLP
+90 KAANELLTRVRSFLKA
-105 GALKY
+105 ALSY
-110 LPDESA
+110 LPDDSGHA
-116 HSDLGEPVISTYN
+116 DLGEPIISTYN

-159 LAMRVVCQSNYDLGG
+159 LAMRVVCQSSHDLGG
-174 LGYSPTTAV
+174 LGYSPTAAV

-189 DEHCSNYLVDPNHI
+189 DEQCSNYLVDPNLI
-203 IEKDSQR
+203 VENDTQR
-210 LISLE
+210 LLGLE
-215 GIAKKQEL
+215 QIEKKQEL

-230 CLKRISLAKLV
+230 CKKRIALAKLV

-258 QIRLAAQAAQN
+258 QIRLAAQASQN

-278 EQFHAVL
+278 EQFQVVL

-303 FGQGHPVMAV
+303 FGQGHSVMAV

-335 FDFERQVSGMWEPAQ
+335 FDFKRQVAGAFEPAQ
-350 IYKLTANRRSGQNI
+350 IYKLTANRRSGKNI

-385 VPADDAKPVGEI
+385 VPADDAKPAGEI
-397 QTALLPT
+397 HTALLPT
-404 FTDEVEW
+404 FADEVEW
-411 VAEQISKIKPVKSW
+411 VSEQISKLKPVKSW
-425 NEVAVLLR
+425 NEVAILLR
-433 EKKNAQYYVNALEAK
+433 EKKNVQYYVTALEAR
-448 GIPVQVVDPGALIN
+448 GIPVQVIDPGALVN

-475 IYDPTANTALARIL
+475 IYDPTANSALARIL

-512 RVDVTPEMPI
+512 RVEVTPEMPI
-522 DVQLDHIVSAVD
+522 EVQLDHIVSAVD

-546 LVSEDETLPYSPE
+546 LVGEDDSLPYSPE
-559 ARVRLVEL
+559 AKVRMIEL
-567 ASQLRMLRRFCN
+567 AGQLRMLRKFCN

-584 LISRVIRV
+584 LISRIIRV
-592 TGIGIEAM
+592 TGIGIESM
-600 VVNSPEGSTHFDRLA
+600 VLASPEGSTHFDRLA
-615 ALIDLAGN
+615 ALLDLAGN

-635 FLEFL
+635 FLEYL

-674 PIVVIPDLTV
+674 PIVVVPDLTV
-684 GVFPSTPKDRHWP
+684 GVFPSAPKDRHWP
-697 KNAFRIPPDALG
+697 KNAFRIPTDSLG
-709 APINPLLPEF
+709 APINPLLPDF
-719 PSPTGPRGVDFKA
+719 PSPSGPRGVDFKA
-732 FTSAAGELATIDER
+732 FATAAGELATIDER
-746 RLAYVAVTRAE
+746 RLAYVAITRAE
-757 QKVIASGSWWG
+757 RMVIASGSWWG

-782 NLHDGATHPDV
+782 DLHDSATDPDIWTPAPDV
-793 WTQTP
+793 
-798 DADATNPLLSDVQY
+798 DATNPLMSDVQY
-812 LSWPAQ
+812 LTWPAQ
-818 IDPAKQSQVQR
+818 IDPEKRSQIKIAA
-829 DAELVRSATI
+829 DLVNAAATKLY
-839 AMHDESGLSSA
+839 DESGLTV
-850 EKALVE
+850 EEINLVA

-867 QSRQFESS
+867 QSSQNEAS

-882 SSLSASQL
+882 NSLSASQL
-890 IALNTDE
+890 ISLTTDE
-897 DTFLKSLVRPMPRKP
+897 EVFLKSLVRPMPRKP
-912 SSAADRGTT
+912 SSAADRGTN

-933 TLIDTETLAGAMD
+933 TLIDTETLSGAMD
-946 DEIYTDEQLQ
+946 DEIYTDEQMQ
-956 ALKSAFESGPFVNRT
+956 ALKSAFACGPFVDRT

-988 RGRLDALFTGTLDD
+988 RGRLDALFTGTLED
-1002 PTAADSWLVV
+1002 PTASDSWLVV

-1030 RQAAAQSLGV
+1030 RQAAAQTLGV
-1040 NPEQIQAAFYY
+1040 NPEQIQAAFFY

-1056 VSTPQNLL
+1056 VVAPPKLL
-1064 SLDELAE
+1064 SLAELAE
-1071 LIL
+1071 LI

>member
-1 MQSSNALPGNARRKA
+1 MKD
-16 GVVVKEITTSDL
+16 ITPSDL

-40 IAAIVSPLEPSMIVA
+40 IAAIISPLEPSMIVA

-105 GALKY
+105 AAITY
-110 LPDESA
+110 LPDESVHA
-116 HSDLGEPVISTYN
+116 DLGEPIISTYN

-189 DEHCSNYLVDPNHI
+189 DEQCSNYLVDPNHI

-210 LISLE
+210 LINLE
-215 GIAKKQEL
+215 GIEKKQEL
-223 THDMIKT
+223 THDMITT

-248 ISNDVIDYAD
+248 ISNDIIDYAD
-258 QIRLAAQAAQN
+258 QIRLAAQIAQN

-278 EQFHAVL
+278 EQFHVVL

-335 FDFERQVSGMWEPAQ
+335 TDFERQVGGAWEPAK
-350 IYKLTANRRSGQNI
+350 IYKLTANRRSGKKV
-364 LTAANSL
+364 LDVANSL
-371 SNKLREIHPEIVEL
+371 SNKLRALHPEIVEL
-385 VPADDAKPVGEI
+385 VTADDAKPVGEI
-397 QTALLPT
+397 HTALLPT
-404 FTDEVEW
+404 FADEVEW

-433 EKKNAQYYVNALEAK
+433 EKKNAQYYVNALELR
-448 GIPVQVVDPGALIN
+448 GIPVQVVDPGALVN
-462 LPEVREVVSYLEA
+462 LAEVREVVSYLEA
-475 IYDPTANTALARIL
+475 IYDPTANSALARIL

-497 SRDLAILGRHASELV
+497 PRNLAILGRHASELV
-512 RVDVTPEMPI
+512 RIDVTAEMPI

-546 LVSEDETLPYSPE
+546 LVGEDESLPYSPE

-567 ASQLRMLRRFCN
+567 ASQLRMLRKFCN

-584 LISRVIRV
+584 LISRIIRV

-600 VVNSPEGSTHFDRLA
+600 ATNSPEGSTHFDRLA
-615 ALIDLAGN
+615 ALLDLAGN
-623 FRNLEGDSSVAA
+623 FRNLEGDSSVAS
-635 FLEFL
+635 FLEYL
-640 RTGQRFNSLVE
+640 RTGQRFNSLVD

-659 AVIVMSIHKSKGLEF
+659 AVIIMSIHKSKGLEF
-674 PIVVIPDLTV
+674 PIVVVPDLSV

-709 APINPLLPEF
+709 APINPLLPDF
-719 PSPTGPRGVDFKA
+719 PGPVGPRGVDFKA

-768 PTQSR
+768 PTQSK
-773 LRGPSDFLI
+773 LRGPSEFLI
-782 NLHDGATHPDV
+782 NLHDDATNPDV
-793 WTQTP
+793 WTLTP
-798 DADATNPLLSDVQY
+798 DADATNPMLSDVQY

-818 IDPAKQSQVQR
+818 IDPAKQLQIR
-829 DAELVRSATI
+829 NDAELVKSAKI
-839 AMHDESGLSSA
+839 DLHDESGLNL
-850 EKALVE
+850 EEIALVE

-867 QSRQFESS
+867 QSRQFEST
-875 ERLVRLP
+875 ERLVRIP

-912 SSAADRGTT
+912 SSAADRGTN
-921 FHSWVETFYGSR
+921 FHSWVETFYGRR
-933 TLIDTETLAGAMD
+933 TLIDTETLSGAMD
-946 DEIYTDEQLQ
+946 DEIYTDDQMQ
-956 ALKSAFESGPFVNRT
+956 TLKSAFASGPFFDRT

-988 RGRLDALFTGTLDD
+988 RGRLDALFTGTLGD
-1002 PTAADSWLVV
+1002 PSAIDSWLVV

-1030 RQAAAQSLGV
+1030 RQAAAQTLGV
-1040 NPEQIQAAFYY
+1040 DPDQIQAAFYY

-1056 VSTPQNLL
+1056 VTTPKNLL
-1064 SLDELAE
+1064 SLAELAE

>member
-1 MQSSNALPGNARRKA
+1 M
-16 GVVVKEITTSDL
+16 KEITTTDL

-40 IAAIVSPLEPSMIVA
+40 LAAIVSPLEPSMIVA

-66 GRIAWLIMTQQVP
+66 GRIAWLIMTQQVA

-105 GALKY
+105 AALKY

-116 HSDLGEPVISTYN
+116 FADLGEPVISTYN

-159 LAMRVVCQSNYDLGG
+159 LAMRVVCESNYDLGG

-189 DEHCSNYLVDPNHI
+189 DEQCSNYLVDPNQI
-203 IEKDSQR
+203 VEKDSQR
-210 LISLE
+210 LVGLE
-215 GIAKKQEL
+215 QIEKKQEL
-223 THDMIKT
+223 TRDMIKT
-230 CLKRISLAKLV
+230 CQKRIALAKLV
-241 LDFRQAK
+241 VEFRQAK

-258 QIRLAAQAAQN
+258 QIRLAAQAAQS
-269 SQAMRDILK
+269 SQPMRDILK
-278 EQFHAVL
+278 EQFHVVL

-303 FGQGHPVMAV
+303 FGHGHPVMAV

-335 FDFERQVSGMWEPAQ
+335 TDFERNVAGNWEPAQ
-350 IYKLTANRRSGQNI
+350 IYKLTANRRSGNNI

-385 VPADDAKPVGEI
+385 VTADDAKPKGEI
-397 QTALLPT
+397 HTALLQT
-404 FTDEVEW
+404 FADEVEW
-411 VAEQISKIKPVKSW
+411 VADQISKVKPVKSW

-433 EKKNAQYYVNALEAK
+433 EKKNAQYYVEALEAR
-448 GIPVQVVDPGALIN
+448 GIPVQVVDPGALVN

-475 IYDPTANTALARIL
+475 IYDPTANSALARIL

-497 SRDLAILGRHASELV
+497 SRDLAILGRHAAELV
-512 RVDVTPEMPI
+512 RIDVTPEMPI

-546 LVSEDETLPYSPE
+546 LVAEDESLPYSPE
-559 ARVRLVEL
+559 ARVRLIEL
-567 ASQLRMLRRFCN
+567 AGQLRTLRKFCN

-584 LISRVIRV
+584 LISRIIRV
-592 TGIGIEAM
+592 TGIGIESM
-600 VVNSPEGSTHFDRLA
+600 IINSPEGSTHFDRLA

-635 FLEFL
+635 FLEYL

-659 AVIVMSIHKSKGLEF
+659 AVIVMSVHKSKGLEF
-674 PIVVIPDLTV
+674 PIVVVPDLTV

-719 PSPTGPRGVDFKA
+719 PSATGPRGVDFKA
-732 FTSAAGELATIDER
+732 FTTAAGELATIDER
-746 RLAYVAVTRAE
+746 RLAYVAITRAE

-768 PTQSR
+768 PTQSKR
-773 LRGPSDFLI
+773 RGPSDFLI
-782 NLHDGATHPDV
+782 DLHNGATNPDV
-793 WTQTP
+793 WTATP
-798 DADATNPLLSDVQY
+798 DDDATNPLLAGIQY

-818 IDPAKQSQVQR
+818 MEADKRIQIQQEV
-829 DAELVRSATI
+829 ELVKSAATTL
-839 AMHDESGLSSA
+839 HDESGLTQEESVLVDSWDQDI
-850 EKALVE
+850 EALVSQATQYE
-856 SWQQDIDALVL
+856 SL
-867 QSRQFESS
+867 

-890 IALNTDE
+890 IALNTNE
-897 DTFLKSLVRPMPRKP
+897 DDFLKSLVRPMPRKP

-921 FHSWVETFYGSR
+921 FHSWVETFYGRR
-933 TLIDTETLAGAMD
+933 TLIDAETLPGAMD

-956 ALKSAFESGPFVNRT
+956 ALKAAFESGPFFDRT
-971 PASLELPF
+971 PVSLELPF

-988 RGRLDALFTGTLDD
+988 RGRLDALFTGTLED
-1002 PTAADSWLVV
+1002 PTASDSWLVV

-1030 RQAAAQSLGV
+1030 RQAAALTLGV
-1040 NPEQIQAAFYY
+1040 NPDQVQAVFYY
-1051 VADQV
+1051 VTDQV
-1056 VSTPQNLL
+1056 ITSPDTLL
-1064 SLDELAE
+1064 SIDELTE
-1071 LIL
+1071 LIS

>member
-1 MQSSNALPGNARRKA
+1 M
-16 GVVVKEITTSDL
+16 KEITTSDL

-40 IAAIVSPLEPSMIVA
+40 LAAIVSPLEPSMIVA

-66 GRIAWLIMTQQVP
+66 GRIAWLIMTQQVA

-105 GALKY
+105 AALKY

-116 HSDLGEPVISTYN
+116 HTDLGEPVISTYN

-159 LAMRVVCQSNYDLGG
+159 LAMRVVCQSHYDLGG

-183 TEMLKL
+183 TELLKL
-189 DEHCSNYLVDPNHI
+189 DEQCSNYLVDPNLI
-203 IEKDSQR
+203 IEMDSQR
-210 LISLE
+210 LVSLE
-215 GIAKKQEL
+215 RIEKKQEL
-223 THDMIKT
+223 THEMIKT
-230 CLKRISLAKLV
+230 CQKRIALAKLV
-241 LDFRQAK
+241 MDFRQAK
-248 ISNDVIDYAD
+248 IANDVIDYAD

-278 EQFHAVL
+278 DQFHVVL

-303 FGQGHPVMAV
+303 FGHGHPVMAV

-335 FDFERQVSGMWEPAQ
+335 DDFPRELAGNWEPAN
-350 IYKLTANRRSGQNI
+350 IYKLTANRRSGENI

-385 VPADDAKPVGEI
+385 VTADDAKPAGEI
-397 QTALLPT
+397 HTALLPT

-411 VAEQISKIKPVKSW
+411 VTEQIAKIKPVKSW

-448 GIPVQVVDPGALIN
+448 GIPVQVVDPGALVN

-546 LVSEDETLPYSPE
+546 LVAEDESLPYSPE

-567 ASQLRMLRRFCN
+567 ASQLRMLRKFCN

-584 LISRVIRV
+584 LISRIIRV

-623 FRNLEGDSSVAA
+623 FRNLEGDSSVGA
-635 FLEFL
+635 FLEYL

-674 PIVVIPDLTV
+674 PIVVVPDLTV

-697 KNAFRIPPDALG
+697 KNAFRIPSDALG

-719 PSPTGPRGVDFKA
+719 PGPVGPRGVDFKA
-732 FTSAAGELATIDER
+732 FTTAAGELATIDER
-746 RLAYVAVTRAE
+746 RLAYVAITRAE

-768 PTQSR
+768 PTQSK
-773 LRGPSDFLI
+773 LRGPSAFLI
-782 NLHDGATHPDV
+782 DLHEGATQPDV
-793 WTQTP
+793 WTETP
-798 DADATNPLLSDVQY
+798 DPDATNPLLADVQY
-812 LSWPAQ
+812 LTWPV
-818 IDPAKQSQVQR
+818 QVGSTQR
-829 DAELVRSATI
+829 QAIQYEAELVKSAVLEL
-839 AMHDESGLSSA
+839 HDQSGLSDQ
-850 EKALVE
+850 EIALVE

-867 QSRQFESS
+867 QASQYESV

-882 SSLSASQL
+882 ASLSASQL
-890 IALNTDE
+890 IALNTNE
-897 DTFLKSLVRPMPRKP
+897 EVFLKSLVRPMPRQP

-921 FHSWVETFYGSR
+921 FHSWVETFYGRR
-933 TLIDTETLAGAMD
+933 TLIDTEMLSGAMD
-946 DEIYTDEQLQ
+946 DEIYSDEQLQ
-956 ALKSAFESGPFVNRT
+956 ALKSAFESGPFVDRN

-988 RGRLDALFTGTLDD
+988 RGRMDALFTGTLDD
-1002 PTAADSWLVV
+1002 PSAKDRWLVV

-1030 RQAAAQSLGV
+1030 RQAAALTLGV
-1040 NPEQIQAAFYY
+1040 NPDQIQAVFYY
-1051 VADQV
+1051 VADQEV
-1056 VSTPQNLL
+1056 TSPTNLL
-1064 SLDELAE
+1064 SLEELAE
-1071 LIL
+1071 LIS

>member
-1 MQSSNALPGNARRKA
+1 M
-16 GVVVKEITTSDL
+16 KEITTSDL
-28 TKVLGFNPSAEQ
+28 TKVLGFNPSGEQ
-40 IAAIVSPLEPSMIVA
+40 LAAIVSPLEPSMIVA

-66 GRIAWLIMTQQVP
+66 GRIAWLIMTQQVA

-105 GALKY
+105 AALKH

-116 HSDLGEPVISTYN
+116 HTDLGEPVISTYN

-159 LAMRVVCQSNYDLGG
+159 LAMRVVCQSHYDLGG

-189 DEHCSNYLVDPNHI
+189 DEQCSNYLVDPNLI
-203 IEKDSQR
+203 IESDTQR
-210 LISLE
+210 LVGLE
-215 GIAKKQEL
+215 RVEKKQEL
-223 THDMIKT
+223 TYDMIKT
-230 CLKRISLAKLV
+230 CQKRIALAKLV
-241 LDFRQAK
+241 MDFRHAK

-269 SQAMRDILK
+269 SQTMRDILK
-278 EQFHAVL
+278 DQFHVVL

-303 FGQGHPVMAV
+303 FGNGHPVMAV

-335 FDFERQVSGMWEPAQ
+335 NDFPRELAGNWEYAQV
-350 IYKLTANRRSGQNI
+350 YKLTANRRSGKNI
-364 LTAANSL
+364 LIAANSL

-385 VPADDAKPVGEI
+385 VPADDAKPAGEI
-397 QTALLPT
+397 QAALLPT

-411 VAEQISKIKPVKSW
+411 VAEQISKIKTEKSW

-433 EKKNAQYYVNALEAK
+433 EKKNAQYYVNALEAR
-448 GIPVQVVDPGALIN
+448 GIPVQVVDPGALVN

-489 LSPRWQIG
+489 LGPRWHIG

-512 RVDVTPEMPI
+512 RVDVTPDMPI

-546 LVSEDETLPYSPE
+546 LVSEDDSLPYSPE
-559 ARVRLVEL
+559 ARVRLIEL
-567 ASQLRMLRRFCN
+567 ASQLRMLRKFCN

-584 LISRVIRV
+584 LISRIIRV

-600 VVNSPEGSTHFDRLA
+600 VVKSPEGSTHFDRLA

-623 FRNLEGDSSVAA
+623 FRNLEGDSSVGA
-635 FLEFL
+635 FLEYL

-674 PIVVIPDLTV
+674 PIVVVPDLTV

-709 APINPLLPEF
+709 VPTNPLLPEF

-732 FTSAAGELATIDER
+732 FTTAAGELATTDER
-746 RLAYVAVTRAE
+746 RLAYVAITRAE
-757 QKVIASGSWWG
+757 KKVIASGSWWG
-768 PTQSR
+768 PTQSK
-773 LRGPSDFLI
+773 LRGPSSFLI
-782 NLHDGATHPDV
+782 DLHEGATRPDV
-793 WTQTP
+793 WTETP
-798 DADATNPLLSDVQY
+798 DPDTTNPLLADVQY
-812 LSWPAQ
+812 LTWPVQVDSTKRIAIQQEAQ
-818 IDPAKQSQVQR
+818 
-829 DAELVRSATI
+829 LVKSAAI
-839 AMHDESGLSSA
+839 KLHDQSGLS
-850 EKALVE
+850 EQEIALVE

-867 QSRQFESS
+867 QASQYESV

-882 SSLSASQL
+882 ASLSASQL

-897 DTFLKSLVRPMPRKP
+897 EVFLKSLVRPMPRQP

-921 FHSWVETFYGSR
+921 FHSWVETFYGRR
-933 TLIDTETLAGAMD
+933 TLIDAESLAGAMD
-946 DEIYTDEQLQ
+946 DEIYSDEQLQ
-956 ALKSAFESGPFVNRT
+956 ALKSAFESGPFVDRT
-971 PASLELPF
+971 PVSLEMPF

-988 RGRLDALFTGTLDD
+988 RGRMDALFKGTLED
-1002 PTAADSWLVV
+1002 PNASDQWLVV

-1017 KPGSANDL
+1017 KSGSANDL
-1025 QLSIY
+1025 QLSVY
-1030 RQAAAQSLGV
+1030 RQAAALTLGV
-1040 NPEQIQAAFYY
+1040 NPDQIQAAFYY
-1051 VADQV
+1051 VADQDV
-1056 VSTPQNLL
+1056 RPAENLL

-1071 LIL
+1071 LIS

>member
-1 MQSSNALPGNARRKA
+1 M
-16 GVVVKEITTSDL
+16 KEITTSDL

-40 IAAIVSPLEPSMIVA
+40 LAAIVSPLEPSMIVA

-66 GRIAWLIMTQQVP
+66 GRIAWLIMTQQVA

-105 GALKY
+105 AALKY

-116 HSDLGEPVISTYN
+116 HTDLGEPVISTYN

-159 LAMRVVCQSNYDLGG
+159 LAMRVVCQSHYDLGG

-189 DEHCSNYLVDPNHI
+189 DEQCSNYLVDPNLI
-203 IEKDSQR
+203 IESDTQR
-210 LISLE
+210 LIGLE
-215 GIAKKQEL
+215 RIEKKQEL

-230 CLKRISLAKLV
+230 CQKRVVLAKLV
-241 LDFRQAK
+241 MDFRQAK
-248 ISNDVIDYAD
+248 IANDVIDYAD
-258 QIRLAAQAAQN
+258 QIRLAAQAAHN
-269 SQAMRDILK
+269 SQAMREMLK
-278 EQFHAVL
+278 DQFHVVL

-291 TSLSQKVLLQEL
+291 TSLSQKVLLQQL
-303 FGQGHPVMAV
+303 FGNGHPVMAV

-335 FDFERQVSGMWEPAQ
+335 SDFPRELAGNWESAQV
-350 IYKLTANRRSGQNI
+350 YKLTANRRSGENI
-364 LTAANSL
+364 LIAANSL

-385 VPADDAKPVGEI
+385 VPADDAKPAGEI

-411 VAEQISKIKPVKSW
+411 VAEQISKIKTKESW

-433 EKKNAQYYVNALEAK
+433 EKKNAQYYVNALEAR
-448 GIPVQVVDPGALIN
+448 GIPVQVVDPGALVN
-462 LPEVREVVSYLEA
+462 LPEVHEVVSYLEA

-512 RVDVTPEMPI
+512 RVDVTQEMPI

-546 LVSEDETLPYSPE
+546 LVGEHESLPYSPE
-559 ARVRLVEL
+559 ARARLVEL
-567 ASQLRMLRRFCN
+567 ASQLRMLRKFCN

-584 LISRVIRV
+584 LISRIIRV

-623 FRNLEGDSSVAA
+623 FRNLEGDSSVGA
-635 FLEFL
+635 FLEYL

-674 PIVVIPDLTV
+674 PFVVVPDLTV

-719 PSPTGPRGVDFKA
+719 PSPSGPRGVDFKA
-732 FTSAAGELATIDER
+732 FTTAAGELATIDER
-746 RLAYVAVTRAE
+746 RLAYVAITRAKK
-757 QKVIASGSWWG
+757 KVIASGSWWG
-768 PTQSR
+768 PTQSKQ
-773 LRGPSDFLI
+773 RGPSDFLI
-782 NLHDGATHPDV
+782 DLHEGATRPDV
-793 WTQTP
+793 WTETP
-798 DADATNPLLSDVQY
+798 DPDATNPLLADVQY
-812 LSWPAQ
+812 LTWP
-818 IDPAKQSQVQR
+818 IQVDSTKRMAIQQE
-829 DAELVRSATI
+829 AELVKAAGI
-839 AMHDESGLSSA
+839 KLHDQSGLS
-850 EKALVE
+850 EQEIALVE

-867 QSRQFESS
+867 QASQYESV

-882 SSLSASQL
+882 ASLSASQL
-890 IALNTDE
+890 IALNTNE
-897 DTFLKSLVRPMPRKP
+897 EVFLKSLVRPMPRQP

-921 FHSWVETFYGSR
+921 FHSWVETFYGRR
-933 TLIDTETLAGAMD
+933 TLIDAESLAGAMD
-946 DEIYTDEQLQ
+946 DEIYSDEQLQ
-956 ALKSAFESGPFVNRT
+956 ALKSAFESGPFVDRT
-971 PASLELPF
+971 PVSLEMPF

-988 RGRLDALFTGTLDD
+988 RGRMDALFKGTLDD
-1002 PTAADSWLVV
+1002 PNAIDQWLVV

-1017 KPGSANDL
+1017 KSGSANNL
-1025 QLSIY
+1025 QLSVY
-1030 RQAAAQSLGV
+1030 RQAAALTLGV
-1040 NPEQIQAAFYY
+1040 KPDQIQAAFYY
-1051 VADQV
+1051 VADQDV
-1056 VSTPQNLL
+1056 RPAENLL

-1071 LIL
+1071 LIS

>member
-1 MQSSNALPGNARRKA
+1 M
-16 GVVVKEITTSDL
+16 KEITTTDL

-40 IAAIVSPLEPSMIVA
+40 LAAIVSPLEPSMIVA

-66 GRIAWLIMTQQVP
+66 GRIAWLIMTQQVS

-105 GALKY
+105 AALRY
-110 LPDESA
+110 LPDEAA
-116 HSDLGEPVISTYN
+116 HADMGEPTISTYN

-159 LAMRVVCQSNYDLGG
+159 LAMRVVCESKYDLGG

-189 DEHCSNYLVDPNHI
+189 DEQCSNYLVDPNQI
-203 IEKDSQR
+203 VEKDSQR
-210 LISLE
+210 LVGLVQIE
-215 GIAKKQEL
+215 KKQEL

-230 CLKRISLAKLV
+230 CQKRIVLSKLV
-241 LDFRQAK
+241 IDFRQAK

-258 QIRLAAQAAQN
+258 QIRLAAQAAQS
-269 SQAMRDILK
+269 SQTMRDILK
-278 EQFHAVL
+278 EQFHVVL

-335 FDFERQVSGMWEPAQ
+335 TDFERNVAGNWELAQ
-350 IYKLTANRRSGQNI
+350 IYKLTANRRSGNNI

-385 VPADDAKPVGEI
+385 VTADDAKPNGEI
-397 QTALLPT
+397 HTALLQT
-404 FTDEVEW
+404 FADEVEW
-411 VAEQISKIKPVKSW
+411 VADQISKVKPVKSW

-433 EKKNAQYYVNALEAK
+433 EKKNARYYVEALEAR
-448 GIPVQVVDPGALIN
+448 GIPVQVVDPGALVN

-475 IYDPTANTALARIL
+475 IYDPTANSALARIL

-512 RVDVTPEMPI
+512 RIDVTPEMPI

-546 LVSEDETLPYSPE
+546 LVVEDESLPYSPE
-559 ARVRLVEL
+559 ARVRLIEL
-567 ASQLRMLRRFCN
+567 AAQLRTLRKFCN

-584 LISRVIRV
+584 LISRIIRV
-592 TGIGIEAM
+592 TGIGIESM
-600 VVNSPEGSTHFDRLA
+600 IINSPEGSTHFDRLA

-635 FLEFL
+635 FLEYL

-659 AVIVMSIHKSKGLEF
+659 AVIVMSVHKSKGLEF
-674 PIVVIPDLTV
+674 PIVVVPDLTV

-719 PSPTGPRGVDFKA
+719 PSSTGPRGVDFKA
-732 FTSAAGELATIDER
+732 FTTAAGELATIDER
-746 RLAYVAVTRAE
+746 RLAYVAITRAE

-768 PTQSR
+768 PTQTR
-773 LRGPSDFLI
+773 RRGPSDFLI
-782 NLHDGATHPDV
+782 DLHNGATNPDV
-793 WTQTP
+793 WTAAP
-798 DADATNPLLSDVQY
+798 DDDATNPLLADIQY
-812 LSWPAQ
+812 VSWPAQ
-818 IDPAKQSQVQR
+818 MEGDKRVQIQQE
-829 DAELVRSATI
+829 AQLVKSATKTL
-839 AMHDESGLSSA
+839 HDESGLTQEES
-850 EKALVE
+850 ALVD
-856 SWQQDIDALVL
+856 SWDQDIAALVS
-867 QSRQFESS
+867 QATQYESL
-875 ERLVRLP
+875 ERIVRLP
-882 SSLSASQL
+882 NSLSASQL

-897 DTFLKSLVRPMPRKP
+897 ENFLKSLVRPMPRKP

-921 FHSWVETFYGSR
+921 FHSWVETFYGRR
-933 TLIDTETLAGAMD
+933 TLIDAETLPGAMD

-956 ALKSAFESGPFVNRT
+956 SLKAAFESGPFVDRT

-1002 PTAADSWLVV
+1002 PTASDNWLVV

-1030 RQAAAQSLGV
+1030 RQAAALTLGV
-1040 NPEQIQAAFYY
+1040 NPDQVQAVFYY

-1056 VSTPQNLL
+1056 ITSPDSLL
-1064 SLDELAE
+1064 SLDELTE
-1071 LIL
+1071 LIS

>member
-1 MQSSNALPGNARRKA
+1 M
-16 GVVVKEITTSDL
+16 KEITTSDL

-40 IAAIVSPLEPSMIVA
+40 LAAITSPLEPSMIVA

-66 GRIAWLIMTQQVP
+66 GRIAWLIMTQQVS

-105 GALKY
+105 AALRY

-116 HSDLGEPVISTYN
+116 HADLGEPIISTYN

-159 LAMRVVCQSNYDLGG
+159 LAMRVVCQSTYDLGG

-189 DEHCSNYLVDPNHI
+189 DEHCSNYLVDPNLI
-203 IEKDSQR
+203 IEKDTQR
-210 LISLE
+210 LIGLE
-215 GIAKKQEL
+215 QIEKKQEL

-230 CLKRISLAKLV
+230 CNKRIALAKLV
-241 LDFRQAK
+241 IDFRQAK
-248 ISNDVIDYAD
+248 IASDVIDYAD

-278 EQFHAVL
+278 EQFQVVL

-303 FGQGHPVMAV
+303 FGHGHPVMAV

-335 FDFERQVSGMWEPAQ
+335 TDFMRQVSNGWEPAQ
-350 IYKLTANRRSGQNI
+350 VYKLTANRRSGSNI
-364 LTAANSL
+364 LSAANSL
-371 SNKLREIHPEIVEL
+371 SNQLREIHPEIVEL

-397 QTALLPT
+397 HTALLPT
-404 FTDEVEW
+404 FAEEVDW
-411 VAEQISKIKPVKSW
+411 VAEQISKLKPTKSW

-433 EKKNAQYYVNALEAK
+433 EKKNAQFYVSALEAR

-462 LPEVREVVSYLEA
+462 LPEVREVISYLEA
-475 IYDPTANTALARIL
+475 IYDPTANSALARIL

-497 SRDLAILGRHASELV
+497 SRDLAILGRHAAQLV
-512 RVDVTPEMPI
+512 RVDVTAEMPI

-546 LVSEDETLPYSPE
+546 LVSEDESLPYSPE

-567 ASQLRMLRRFCN
+567 AGQLRLLRKFCN

-584 LISRVIRV
+584 LISRIIRV
-592 TGIGIEAM
+592 TGIGIESM
-600 VVNSPEGSTHFDRLA
+600 VTNSPEGSTHFDRLA

-623 FRNLEGDSSVAA
+623 YRNLDGDSSVAA
-635 FLEFL
+635 FLEYL

-674 PIVVIPDLTV
+674 PVVVVPDLTV

-697 KNAFRIPPDALG
+697 KNAFRIPPDSLG
-709 APINPLLPEF
+709 TPINPLLPEF
-719 PSPTGPRGVDFKA
+719 PSSTGPRGVDFKA
-732 FTSAAGELATIDER
+732 FTTAAGELATIDER
-746 RLAYVAVTRAE
+746 RLAYVAITRAE
-757 QKVIASGSWWG
+757 QKIIASGSWWG
-768 PTQSR
+768 PTQSK

-782 NLHDGATHPDV
+782 DLHDGATHPQQ
-793 WTQTP
+793 WTETP
-798 DADATNPLLSDVQY
+798 DSDATNPLLAGIQY

-818 IDPAKQSQVQR
+818 VAAESRQKIQQ
-829 DAELVRSATI
+829 DAQLVKA
-839 AMHDESGLSSA
+839 AVGKPHDESKLSP
-850 EKALVE
+850 EEVELVE
-856 SWQQDIDALVL
+856 SWQQDIDALVA
-867 QSRQFESS
+867 QASQYESV
-875 ERLVRLP
+875 ERKVRLP
-882 SSLSASQL
+882 DSLSASQL
-890 IALNTDE
+890 IALSADE
-897 DTFLKSLVRPMPRKP
+897 ETFLKSLVRPMPRKP

-921 FHSWVETFYGSR
+921 FHAWVETFYGRR
-933 TLIDTETLAGAMD
+933 TLIDAETLPGAMD

-956 ALKSAFESGPFVNRT
+956 ALKSAFESGPFVSRT

-1002 PTAADSWLVV
+1002 PNAADSWLVV

-1030 RQAAAQSLGV
+1030 RQAAALTLGV
-1040 NPEQIQAAFYY
+1040 NPDQIQAVFYY

-1056 VSTPQNLL
+1056 VVSPDALL

-1071 LIL
+1071 LIS

>member
-1 MQSSNALPGNARRKA
+1 M
-16 GVVVKEITTSDL
+16 KEITTSDL
-28 TKVLGFNPSAEQ
+28 TKVLGFNPSKEQ
-40 IAAIVSPLEPSMIVA
+40 LAAIVSPLEPSMIVA

-66 GRIAWLIMTQQVP
+66 GRIAWLIMTQQVA

-105 GALKY
+105 AALMY
-110 LPDESA
+110 LPNESA
-116 HSDLGEPVISTYN
+116 HTDLGEPVISTYN

-159 LAMRVVCQSNYDLGG
+159 LAMRVICQSHYDLGG
-174 LGYSPTTAV
+174 LGYSPTTAA

-189 DEHCSNYLVDPNHI
+189 DEQCSNYLVDPNLI
-203 IEKDSQR
+203 IKSDTQR
-210 LISLE
+210 LVGLE
-215 GIAKKQEL
+215 KIEKKQEL
-223 THDMIKT
+223 THDMIMT
-230 CLKRISLAKLV
+230 CQKRVALAKLV
-241 LDFRQAK
+241 MDFRKAK
-248 ISNDVIDYAD
+248 IANDVIDYAD
-258 QIRLAAQAAQN
+258 QIRLAARAAKN
-269 SQAMRDILK
+269 SQTMKDILK
-278 EQFHAVL
+278 DQFHVVL

-291 TSLSQKVLLQEL
+291 ASLSQKVLLQEL
-303 FGQGHPVMAV
+303 FGNGHPVMAV

-335 FDFERQVSGMWEPAQ
+335 SDFPRELAGNWEHAQV
-350 IYKLTANRRSGQNI
+350 YKLTANRRSGKNI
-364 LTAANSL
+364 LIAANSL

-385 VPADDAKPVGEI
+385 VPADDEKPAGEI

-411 VAEQISKIKPVKSW
+411 VAEQISKIKTKKSW

-433 EKKNAQYYVNALEAK
+433 EKKNAQYYVNALEAR
-448 GIPVQVVDPGALIN
+448 GIPVQVVDPGALVN

-512 RVDVTPEMPI
+512 RVDVTLELPI

-546 LVSEDETLPYSPE
+546 LVSEDESLPYSPE

-567 ASQLRMLRRFCN
+567 ASQLRMLRKFCN

-584 LISRVIRV
+584 LIARITRV

-623 FRNLEGDSSVAA
+623 FRNLEGDSSVGA
-635 FLEFL
+635 FLEYL

-674 PIVVIPDLTV
+674 PFVVVPDLTV

-709 APINPLLPEF
+709 VPINPLLPEF
-719 PSPTGPRGVDFKA
+719 PSPSGPRGVDFKA
-732 FTSAAGELATIDER
+732 FTTAAGELATIDER
-746 RLAYVAVTRAE
+746 RLAYVAITRAE

-768 PTQSR
+768 PTQSKQ
-773 LRGPSDFLI
+773 RGPSAFLI
-782 NLHDGATHPDV
+782 DLHEGATRPDV
-793 WTQTP
+793 WAETP
-798 DADATNPLLSDVQY
+798 DPDATNPLLADVQY
-812 LSWPAQ
+812 LTWPVQVDSSKRLA
-818 IDPAKQSQVQR
+818 IKQE
-829 DAELVRSATI
+829 AELVKAAAI
-839 AMHDESGLSSA
+839 KLHDQSGLS
-850 EKALVE
+850 EQELALVE
-856 SWQQDIDALVL
+856 SWQQDIEALVL
-867 QSRQFESS
+867 QASQYESV

-882 SSLSASQL
+882 ASLSASQL

-897 DTFLKSLVRPMPRKP
+897 EVFLKSLVRPMPRQP

-921 FHSWVETFYGSR
+921 FHSWVETFYGRR
-933 TLIDTETLAGAMD
+933 TLLDAESLAGAMD
-946 DEIYTDEQLQ
+946 DEIYSDEQLQ
-956 ALKSAFESGPFVNRT
+956 ALKSAFESGPFVDRT
-971 PASLELPF
+971 PVSLEMPF

-988 RGRLDALFTGTLDD
+988 RGRMDALFKGTLED
-1002 PTAADSWLVV
+1002 PHASDQWLVV

-1017 KPGSANDL
+1017 KSGSANDL
-1025 QLSIY
+1025 QLSVY
-1030 RQAAAQSLGV
+1030 RQAAALTLGV
-1040 NPEQIQAAFYY
+1040 NPDQIQAVFYY
-1051 VADQV
+1051 VADQDV
-1056 VSTPQNLL
+1056 RPAKNLL

-1071 LIL
+1071 LIS

>member
-1 MQSSNALPGNARRKA
+1 M
-16 GVVVKEITTSDL
+16 KEITTSDL

-40 IAAIVSPLEPSMIVA
+40 IAAIVSPMEPSMIVA

-105 GALKY
+105 AALKY

-116 HSDLGEPVISTYN
+116 YADLGEPVISTYN

-159 LAMRVVCQSNYDLGG
+159 LAMRVVCQSHYDLGG

-189 DEHCSNYLVDPNHI
+189 DEQCSNYLVDPNLI
-203 IEKDSQR
+203 IENDTQR
-210 LISLE
+210 LLGLE
-215 GIAKKQEL
+215 KIEKKQEL

-230 CLKRISLAKLV
+230 CQKRIALAKLV
-241 LDFRQAK
+241 MDFRQAK

-278 EQFHAVL
+278 EQFHVVL

-291 TSLSQKVLLQEL
+291 TSLSQKILLQEL
-303 FGQGHPVMAV
+303 FGHGHPVMAV

-335 FDFERQVSGMWEPAQ
+335 DDFMCQTKAVWEPAQ
-350 IYKLTANRRSGQNI
+350 IYKLTANRRSGINI
-364 LTAANSL
+364 LSAANSL
-371 SNKLREIHPEIVEL
+371 SNTLREIHPEIVEL
-385 VPADDAKPVGEI
+385 VPADDAKPAGEI
-397 QTALLPT
+397 HTALLPT
-404 FTDEVEW
+404 FVDEVDW
-411 VAEQISKIKPVKSW
+411 VADQISKIKPIKSW

-433 EKKNAQYYVNALEAK
+433 EKKNAQFYVNALEAR

-475 IYDPTANTALARIL
+475 IYDPTANSALARIL

-497 SRDLAILGRHASELV
+497 SRDLAILGRHAAELV

-546 LVSEDETLPYSPE
+546 LISEDESLPYSPE

-567 ASQLRMLRRFCN
+567 AAQLRTLRRFCN

-584 LISRVIRV
+584 LISRIIRV

-600 VVNSPEGSTHFDRLA
+600 VIKSPEGSTHFDRLA

-635 FLEFL
+635 FLEYL

-651 ADVTLSDN
+651 ADVTLSEN

-674 PIVVIPDLTV
+674 PIVVVPDLTV

-697 KNAFRIPPDALG
+697 KNAFRIPPDCLAT
-709 APINPLLPEF
+709 PINPKLPEF
-719 PSPTGPRGVDFKA
+719 PSSSGPRGVDFKA
-732 FTSAAGELATIDER
+732 FTTAAGELATIDER
-746 RLAYVAVTRAE
+746 RLAYVAITRAE

-768 PTQSR
+768 PTQGKM
-773 LRGPSDFLI
+773 RGPSDFLI
-782 NLHDGATHPDV
+782 DLHNGGTHPDT
-793 WTQTP
+793 WTQVP
-798 DADATNPLLSDVQY
+798 EAQATNPLLADVQY
-812 LSWPAQ
+812 LSWPTQ
-818 IDPAKQSQVQR
+818 LEPAKRTKIQQEAQ
-829 DAELVRSATI
+829 LVRAAATKL
-839 AMHDESGLSSA
+839 HDQSGLTT
-850 EKALVE
+850 EELALVE
-856 SWQQDIDALVL
+856 SWQQDIDAVVL
-867 QSRQFESS
+867 QASQYEST

-882 SSLSASQL
+882 TSLSASQL
-890 IALNTDE
+890 IALDLDE
-897 DTFLKSLVRPMPRKP
+897 DVFLKSLVRPMPRKP

-921 FHSWVETFYGSR
+921 FHSWVETFYGRR
-933 TLIDTETLAGAMD
+933 TLIDAETLPGAMD
-946 DEIYTDEQLQ
+946 DEIYSDEQLQ
-956 ALKSAFESGPFVNRT
+956 ALKSAFESGPFVDRN

-1002 PTAADSWLVV
+1002 PTASDSWLVV

-1030 RQAAAQSLGV
+1030 RQAAALTLGV
-1040 NPEQIQAAFYY
+1040 NPDQVQAVFYY

-1056 VSTPQNLL
+1056 VTAPTNLL
-1064 SLDELAE
+1064 SLAE
-1071 LIL
+1071 LTKLVT

>member
-1 MQSSNALPGNARRKA
+1 M
-16 GVVVKEITTSDL
+16 KEITTSDL

-40 IAAIVSPLEPSMIVA
+40 LAAITSPLEPSMIVA

-66 GRIAWLIMTQQVP
+66 GRIAWLIMTQQVS

-105 GALKY
+105 AALRY
-110 LPDESA
+110 LPDEAA
-116 HSDLGEPVISTYN
+116 HADLGEPIISTYN

-159 LAMRVVCQSNYDLGG
+159 LAMRVVCQSTYDLGG

-189 DEHCSNYLVDPNHI
+189 DEHCSNYLVDPNLI
-203 IEKDSQR
+203 IEKDTQR
-210 LISLE
+210 LIGLE
-215 GIAKKQEL
+215 QIEKKQEL
-223 THDMIKT
+223 TNDMIKT
-230 CLKRISLAKLV
+230 CSKRIALAKLV
-241 LDFRQAK
+241 IDFRQAK
-248 ISNDVIDYAD
+248 ITNDVIDYAD
-258 QIRLAAQAAQN
+258 QIRLAAQAAHN

-278 EQFHAVL
+278 EQFQVVL

-335 FDFERQVSGMWEPAQ
+335 TDFMRQVSNAWEPAQ
-350 IYKLTANRRSGQNI
+350 VYKLTANRRSGSNI
-364 LTAANSL
+364 LSAANSL

-397 QTALLPT
+397 HTALLPT
-404 FTDEVEW
+404 FADEVDW
-411 VAEQISKIKPVKSW
+411 VAEQISKLKPAKSW

-433 EKKNAQYYVNALEAK
+433 EKKNAQFYVSALEAR

-462 LPEVREVVSYLEA
+462 LPEVREVIGYLEA
-475 IYDPTANTALARIL
+475 IYDPTANSALARIL

-497 SRDLAILGRHASELV
+497 SRDLAILGRHAAQLV
-512 RVDVTPEMPI
+512 RVDVTAEMPI

-546 LVSEDETLPYSPE
+546 LVSEDESLPYSPE
-559 ARVRLVEL
+559 ARVRLIEL
-567 ASQLRMLRRFCN
+567 AGQLRLLRKFCN

-584 LISRVIRV
+584 LISRIIRV
-592 TGIGIEAM
+592 TGIGIESM
-600 VVNSPEGSTHFDRLA
+600 VTNSPEGSTHFDRLA
-615 ALIDLAGN
+615 ALLDLAGN
-623 FRNLEGDSSVAA
+623 YRNLDGDSSVAA
-635 FLEFL
+635 FLEYL

-674 PIVVIPDLTV
+674 PVVVVPDLTV

-709 APINPLLPEF
+709 TTINSLLPEF
-719 PSPTGPRGVDFKA
+719 PSSTGPRGVDFKA
-732 FTSAAGELATIDER
+732 FTSAAGELAKIDER
-746 RLAYVAVTRAE
+746 RLAYVAITRAE

-768 PTQSR
+768 PTQSK
-773 LRGPSDFLI
+773 LRGPSDFLVD
-782 NLHDGATHPDV
+782 LHDGATHPQQ
-793 WTQTP
+793 WTDTP
-798 DADATNPLLSDVQY
+798 DSDATNPLLAGIQY

-818 IDPAKQSQVQR
+818 VAAESRQKIQQ
-829 DAELVRSATI
+829 DAQLVKA
-839 AMHDESGLSSA
+839 AAGKPHDESKLSA
-850 EKALVE
+850 EEVELVE

-867 QSRQFESS
+867 QASQYESV
-875 ERLVRLP
+875 ERKVRLP
-882 SSLSASQL
+882 DSLSASQL
-890 IALNTDE
+890 IALSSDE
-897 DTFLKSLVRPMPRKP
+897 ENFLKSLVRPMPRKP

-921 FHSWVETFYGSR
+921 FHAWVETFYGRR
-933 TLIDTETLAGAMD
+933 TLIDAETLPGAMD

-956 ALKSAFESGPFVNRT
+956 ALKLAFESGPFVSRT

-1002 PTAADSWLVV
+1002 PNAADSWLVV

-1030 RQAAAQSLGV
+1030 RQAAALTLGV
-1040 NPEQIQAAFYY
+1040 NPEQIQAVFYY

-1056 VSTPQNLL
+1056 ITSPDTLL

-1071 LIL
+1071 LIS

>member
-1 MQSSNALPGNARRKA
+1 
-16 GVVVKEITTSDL
+16 
-28 TKVLGFNPSAEQ
+28 
-40 IAAIVSPLEPSMIVA
+40 
-55 GAGTGKTTVMA
+55 
-66 GRIAWLIMTQQVP
+66 
-79 PDRILGLTFTT
+79 
-90 KAANELLTRVRSFLP
+90 
-105 GALKY
+105 
-110 LPDESA
+110 
-116 HSDLGEPVISTYN
+116 
-129 AFGSRLLKEHALRLG
+129 
-144 LEPDARVVVDATRYQ
+144 
-159 LAMRVVCQSNYDLGG
+159 
-174 LGYSPTTAV
+174 
-183 TEMLKL
+183 
-189 DEHCSNYLVDPNHI
+189 
-203 IEKDSQR
+203 
-210 LISLE
+210 
-215 GIAKKQEL
+215 
-223 THDMIKT
+223 
-230 CLKRISLAKLV
+230 
-241 LDFRQAK
+241 
-248 ISNDVIDYAD
+248 
-258 QIRLAAQAAQN
+258 
-269 SQAMRDILK
+269 
-278 EQFHAVL
+278 

-291 TSLSQKVLLQEL
+291 TSLSQKVLLQQL
-303 FGQGHPVMAV
+303 FGNGHPVMAV

-335 FDFERQVSGMWEPAQ
+335 DDFPRELAGNWESAQV
-350 IYKLTANRRSGQNI
+350 YKLTANRRSGKNI
-364 LTAANSL
+364 LIAANSL

-385 VPADDAKPVGEI
+385 VPADDAKPAGEI

-448 GIPVQVVDPGALIN
+448 GIPVQVVDPGALVN

-546 LVSEDETLPYSPE
+546 LVGEDETLPYSPE

-567 ASQLRMLRRFCN
+567 ASQLRMLRKFCN

-584 LISRVIRV
+584 LISRIIRV

-623 FRNLEGDSSVAA
+623 FRNLEGDSSVGA
-635 FLEFL
+635 FLEYL
-640 RTGQRFNSLVE
+640 RTGQRFNTLVE

-674 PIVVIPDLTV
+674 PIVVVPDLTV

-719 PSPTGPRGVDFKA
+719 PGPTGPRGVDFKA
-732 FTSAAGELATIDER
+732 FTTAAGELATIDER
-746 RLAYVAVTRAE
+746 RLAYVAITRAE

-768 PTQSR
+768 PTQSK
-773 LRGPSDFLI
+773 LRGPSAFLMD
-782 NLHDGATHPDV
+782 LHKGATRPDV
-793 WTQTP
+793 WTETP
-798 DADATNPLLSDVQY
+798 DPDAINPLLADVQY
-812 LSWPAQ
+812 LTWPV
-818 IDPAKQSQVQR
+818 QVDSTKRLAIQQE
-829 DAELVRSATI
+829 AELVKSAAI
-839 AMHDESGLSSA
+839 KLHDQSGLS
-850 EKALVE
+850 EQEIALVE

-867 QSRQFESS
+867 QASQYESV

-882 SSLSASQL
+882 ASLSASQL

-897 DTFLKSLVRPMPRKP
+897 EVFLKSLVRPMPRQP

-921 FHSWVETFYGSR
+921 FHSWVETFYGRR
-933 TLIDTETLAGAMD
+933 TLIDAESLAGAMD
-946 DEIYTDEQLQ
+946 DEIYSDEQLQ
-956 ALKSAFESGPFVNRT
+956 ALKSAFESGPFVDRT
-971 PASLELPF
+971 PVSLEMPF

-988 RGRLDALFTGTLDD
+988 RGRMDALFKGTLED
-1002 PTAADSWLVV
+1002 PNASDQWLVV

-1017 KPGSANDL
+1017 KSGSANDL

-1030 RQAAAQSLGV
+1030 RQAAALTLGV
-1040 NPEQIQAAFYY
+1040 NPDQIQAVFYY
-1051 VADQV
+1051 VADQDIK
-1056 VSTPQNLL
+1056 PAKNLL
-1064 SLDELAE
+1064 SLDALAE
-1071 LIL
+1071 LIT

>member
-1 MQSSNALPGNARRKA
+1 M
-16 GVVVKEITTSDL
+16 KEITTSDL

-40 IAAIVSPLEPSMIVA
+40 LEAIISPLEPSMIVA

-66 GRIAWLIMTQQVP
+66 GRIAWLIMTQQIS

-90 KAANELLTRVRSFLP
+90 KAANELMTRVRSFLP
-105 GALKY
+105 AALKY

-116 HSDLGEPVISTYN
+116 HADLGEPIISTYN

-144 LEPDARVVVDATRYQ
+144 LEPDARVVVDATRNQ
-159 LAMRVVCQSNYDLGG
+159 LAMRVVCQSSYDLGG

-183 TEMLKL
+183 SEMLKL
-189 DEHCSNYLVDPNHI
+189 DEQCSNYLVDPNRI
-203 IEKDSQR
+203 IENDLQR

-215 GIAKKQEL
+215 AIEKKQEL

-230 CLKRISLAKLV
+230 CNKRVALAKLV
-241 LDFRQAK
+241 VDFRQAK

-278 EQFHAVL
+278 EQFHVVL

-303 FGQGHPVMAV
+303 FGNGHPVMAV

-335 FDFERQVSGMWEPAQ
+335 TDFKRQFNGIWEPAQ
-350 IYKLTANRRSGQNI
+350 IYKLTANRRSGKNI

-385 VPADDAKPVGEI
+385 VTADDAKPEGEI
-397 QTALLPT
+397 HTALLPT
-404 FTDEVEW
+404 FADEVEW
-411 VAEQISKIKPVKSW
+411 VAEQISKIKPIKSW

-433 EKKNAQYYVNALEAK
+433 EKKNAQHYVNALEAR
-448 GIPVQVVDPGALIN
+448 GIPVQVVDPGALVN

-475 IYDPTANTALARIL
+475 IHDPTANSALARIL

-512 RVDVTPEMPI
+512 RLDVTAEMPI
-522 DVQLDHIVSAVD
+522 EVQLDHIVSAVD

-546 LVSEDETLPYSPE
+546 LVSEDDSLPYSPE
-559 ARVRLVEL
+559 ARVRMIEL
-567 ASQLRMLRRFCN
+567 AGQLRILRRFCN

-584 LISRVIRV
+584 LISRIIRV

-600 VVNSPEGSTHFDRLA
+600 VMNSPEGSTHFDRLA

-635 FLEFL
+635 FLEYL
-640 RTGQRFNSLVE
+640 RTGQRFNSFVE

-659 AVIVMSIHKSKGLEF
+659 AVIIMSIHKSKGLEF
-674 PIVVIPDLTV
+674 PIVVVPDLTI

-697 KNAFRIPPDALG
+697 KNAFRIPPDSLG

-719 PSPTGPRGVDFKA
+719 PSPSGPRGVDFKS
-732 FTSAAGELATIDER
+732 FTTAAGELATIDER
-746 RLAYVAVTRAE
+746 RLAYVAITRAE
-757 QKVIASGSWWG
+757 KKVIASGSWWG
-768 PTQSR
+768 PTQAR

-782 NLHDGATHPDV
+782 DLHEGATNPQIWTEIPD
-793 WTQTP
+793 T
-798 DADATNPLLSDVQY
+798 DATNPMLADVQY
-812 LSWPAQ
+812 LSWPAEVDPDKRRQ
-818 IDPAKQSQVQR
+818 IQL
-829 DAELVRSATI
+829 DADLVKSAAI
-839 AMHDESGLSSA
+839 NLHDESGLTN
-850 EKALVE
+850 EELALVD

-867 QSRQFESS
+867 QASQYNSV

-882 SSLSASQL
+882 TSLSASQL
-890 IALNTDE
+890 IALETDE
-897 DTFLKSLVRPMPRKP
+897 EVFLKSLVRPMPRKP

-921 FHSWVETFYGSR
+921 FHTWVETFYGRR
-933 TLIDTETLAGAMD
+933 TLIDTETLSGAMD
-946 DEIYTDEQLQ
+946 DEIYTDDQLQ
-956 ALKSAFESGPFVNRT
+956 SLKSTFASGPFADRT

-1002 PTAADSWLVV
+1002 PTATGNWLVV

-1030 RQAAAQSLGV
+1030 RQAAALTLGV
-1040 NPEQIQAAFYY
+1040 NPDQIQAVFYY

-1056 VSTPQNLL
+1056 VSPPTNLL
-1064 SLDELAE
+1064 SLAE
-1071 LIL
+1071 LTELIS